1 MKKSIQK
8 NINILNS
15 IRDRNRN
22 RVPTSTLQ
30 KINNIISLYE
40 DRKITQLTTAEN
52 LIKGI
57 ATNNEKQRAKGLKE
71 YEKRIAKS
79 EAQEPITERMRATA
93 EKAREGKVIKKVRVR
108 LTGKTKA
115 SVASRLSRA
124 VASRGF
130 GNQKSYSI
138 KYMLFTTNEGAVDGI
153 PTKKVK
159 PAFKVDGMPYFPLFA
174 GKEFK
179 HANIKATPFIETLVN
194 RKITQQ
200 RDKPLFKKVMMFLKR
215 DVDVTNALIE
225 LLNYTDAIIMYDV
238 DEAETTEN
246 FDVEDEGLRDTTNIS
261 IYNFYHQT
269 LIDTEKETVKEAI
282 QNNNHKENECWIN
295 HLLETYEGTEL
306 TREKRGS
313 LAKTLSRK
321 KILEL
326 LNATEE
332 DIHKYGI
339 SINAMRK
346 VFQFFNIPVK
356 LYNYQCQLIFQ
367 YIPDGY
373 KHNKQ
378 RIFTALL
385 KNNHI
390 YPINGNQDRLF
401 QLEGGKRS
409 LDIKASKNFYITDKT
424 EPPKY
429 KMFSHIDELL
439 KLTDKDEYYLVH
451 KDNNLTE
458 VLYQFKKVGYEPYIR
473 YRAGQIS
480 ELKIKFTYKS
490 ADTNKI
496 IRRRTQ
502 PYNIPTQTL
511 EKDKTITYTV
521 STQDLSKDT
530 LERDISTNMEDK
542 YNRIVEAMFNFNK
555 KLFSSSHMSQ
565 YDDVDI
571 EILDECRTV
580 VPLGYLEKN
589 VEFKNL
595 VEIDRTKAFTW
606 AFNQI
611 TSIPIFNAFDS
622 WKAWDGTL
630 DINKLSSLTLYKVE
644 VSKGNMFFNKKFN
657 IIYGK
662 FLRKMDL
669 TNIKIIYY
677 KIPSYIHKVNYK
689 SIVDE
694 LWETQ
699 LGDDEDDDKQITK
712 KIANINF
719 GMLEKSN
726 NTAQRSDIFNSLRE
740 ACHYQKEH
748 GGRIYALHEETC
760 IRKMVD
766 LDEETDEEEEEEEN
780 KTTFGETYYILNT
793 TDRQTLVN
801 GYRYI
806 KEMLLQYH
814 NYAMYEAYNK
824 LIAKG
829 IKVYGV
835 KSDAFSIHQDHLS
848 KVKPNPNHFIKSYR
862 EGILNFED
870 AIGNWRVS
878 TSRIN
883 YPTEKYKFK
892 YNKLIQIP
900 LQENEALDVVDEWDT
915 EAVCKQII
923 PNSPCMI
930 RAKFAGSG
938 KSYIGQYLNKMG
950 YNVLFVVP
958 HNRLSQEIEGKATTL
973 NMFFS
978 IPVHKGDDLPCF
990 DHSDFNVIF
999 FDEIFMSNIYIY
1011 NKIREF
1017 VKNNPDKIII
1027 GAGDTKQLQPINDLT
1042 NTQPHDIYA
1051 DMCIDKIFKY
1061 SIYLKISKRVSD
1073 DEQRKKLEDAYTDM
1087 WIKEMPVDKWV
1098 EKHARYTSE
1107 INPHHM
1113 NIAYTN
1119 IRCKSVSDEVR
1130 RKLGKKGLY
1139 EVGEEIICRL
1149 YLKTD
1154 DGAKFNAN
1162 IRYKILCIKSS
1173 GIIIENI
1180 KDKKKYTLTEELLNK
1195 HFRYGYCATA
1205 HSCQG
1210 ASINN
1215 SIIIHEWDRSYL
1227 VSREW
1232 IWTAY
1237 TRARDFNKVAFFKNE
1252 KAEEKM
1258 EKQLLINY
1266 LKNKI
1271 EGYKRQDLKSG
1282 RELNEDN
1289 YIDVGW
1295 CMDRL
1300 KGTCQKC
1307 GGDFHIEIKKGTLT
1321 SNFTAQ
1327 RQDNLFAHTK
1337 DNAVAF
1343 CCYCNCSSK

>member
-1 MKKSIQK
+1 MTKKSIQK

-57 ATNNEKQRAKGLKE
+57 ATNNEKQKAKGLKQ
-71 YEKRIAKS
+71 YDKAVEKY
-79 EAQEPITERMRATA
+79 EAQQPITERMAKTA
-93 EKAREGKVIKKVRVR
+93 EKAREAKTIKKVRVR

-124 VASRGF
+124 VANRGF

-215 DVDVTNALIE
+215 DVDVKNALIE

-326 LNATEE
+326 LNTTEE
-332 DIHKYGI
+332 DMREYGI
-339 SINAMRK
+339 SINNMKK
-346 VFQFFNIPVK
+346 VFEFFNLPVK

-373 KHNKQ
+373 KHNKK

-401 QLEGGKRS
+401 QLEGGKKS

-490 ADTNKI
+490 ADTKKI

-502 PYNIPTQTL
+502 PYNIATQTL

-530 LERDISTNMEDK
+530 IERDISTNMEDK

-580 VPLGYLEKN
+580 VPLGNLDKN
-589 VEFKNL
+589 IDINEL

-622 WKAWDGTL
+622 WKVWDGTL

-644 VSKGNMFFNKKFN
+644 VLKGNMFFNKKFN

-669 TNIKIIYY
+669 SNIKIIYY

-699 LGDDEDDDKQITK
+699 LGDDEDDDKQIKK

-748 GGRIYALHEETC
+748 GGRIYALHEDIHE
-760 IRKMVD
+760 R
-766 LDEETDEEEEEEEN
+766 DEETEEERRH
-780 KTTFGETYYILNT
+780 KGDTYYILNT

-806 KEMLLQYH
+806 KELLLQYH
-814 NYAMYEAYNK
+814 NYAMYEAYTK
-824 LIAKG
+824 LEEKG
-829 IKVYGV
+829 VKVYSV
-835 KSDAFSIHQDHLS
+835 KSDAFTIHQDDLS
-848 KVKPNPNHFIKSYR
+848 KVRPNPNHFIKSYR
-862 EGILNFED
+862 EGILNFES

-900 LQENEALDVVDEWDT
+900 LQENEALDVIDEWDT

-958 HNRLSQEIEGKATTL
+958 HNRLSQEIEGEATTL

-978 IPVHKGDDLPCF
+978 IPVNKGDDLPCF
-990 DHSDFNVIF
+990 DHSDFDVIF

-1017 VKNNPDKIII
+1017 VKNNPEKIII

-1042 NTQPHDIYA
+1042 NTQPHYIYA

-1073 DEQRKKLEDAYTDM
+1073 DEQRKKLEDAYNDM
-1087 WIKEMPVDKWV
+1087 WINEMPVDKWV
-1098 EKHARYTSE
+1098 EKRARYTSE

-1139 EVGEEIICRL
+1139 EVGEEMICRL

-1337 DNAVAF
+1337 DNAIAF

>member
-22 RVPTSTLQ
+22 RVPTSILQ
-30 KINNIISLYE
+30 KINQIISLYE
-40 DRKITQLTTAEN
+40 ERRITQLTTAEN

-71 YEKRIAKS
+71 YEKRIEKY
-79 EAQEPITERMRATA
+79 EDKEPIAERMRATA
-93 EKAREGKVIKKVRVR
+93 GKAREAKKVKHVRVR
-108 LTGKTKA
+108 LRQKTKA
-115 SVASRLSRA
+115 SLASRLVRIA
-124 VASRGF
+124 RERGI
-130 GNQKSYSI
+130 GNKRKSYSVE
-138 KYMLFTTNEGAVDGI
+138 YMLYSTEVIGEIKRG
-153 PTKKVK
+153 KKINGLAYYPMFSK
-159 PAFKVDGMPYFPLFA
+159 GQSRIANLKVDA
-174 GKEFK
+174 
-179 HANIKATPFIETLVN
+179 FIETLVK
-194 RKITQQ
+194 RTITKQFE
-200 RDKPLFKKVMMFLKR
+200 KPLFRKVMMFLKTDLQLR
-215 DVDVTNALIE
+215 DMMPDMID
-225 LLNYTDAIIMYDV
+225 YIDAIQILKVIEVDDDGKDYDI
-238 DEAETTEN
+238 
-246 FDVEDEGLRDTTNIS
+246 EDEGLKDTANIS

-269 LIDTEKETVKEAI
+269 LIDPEKETVKEAI
-282 QNNNHKENECWIN
+282 QNNNYRDNECWIN

-326 LNATEE
+326 LHTTEE
-332 DIHKYGI
+332 DMHEYGI
-339 SINAMRK
+339 SINNMKK

-356 LYNYQCQLIFQ
+356 LYDCQCQLIFQ
-367 YIPDGY
+367 YFPPHHDKGHR
-373 KHNKQ
+373 K
-378 RIFTALL
+378 RIFTALI

-390 YPINGNQDRLF
+390 YPINANQDRLC
-401 QLEGGKRS
+401 QLNGERAI
-409 LDIKASKNFYITDKT
+409 DFTASKIFYITDKT

-439 KLTDKDEYYLVH
+439 KLTDQDEYYLIH
-451 KDNNLTE
+451 KENNLTK

-473 YRAGQIS
+473 YRAGRIS
-480 ELKIKFTYKS
+480 ELRIKFTYKS
-490 ADTNKI
+490 ADTRKI
-496 IRRRTQ
+496 IRRKAQ
-502 PYNIPTQTL
+502 PYNIPTKTL
-511 EKDKTITYTV
+511 EKDKTITYII

-530 LERDISTNMEDK
+530 LERDIDADTEEK
-542 YNRIVEAMFNFNK
+542 YNRIAEAMFIFNK

-580 VPLGYLEKN
+580 VPLGYLDKN
-589 VEFKNL
+589 VDVKNL
-595 VEIDRTKAFTW
+595 VEIDRSKAFTW

-611 TSIPIFNAFDS
+611 SKIPIFNAFDS

-669 TNIKIIYY
+669 SNIKIIYY

-699 LGDDEDDDKQITK
+699 LGDNDDDDKQIKK

-726 NTAQRSDIFNSLRE
+726 NTAQRSVIFNSLKE
-740 ACHYQKEH
+740 ACHYQRKH
-748 GGRIYALHEETC
+748 GGRIYALEEETC

-766 LDEETDEEEEEEEN
+766 LDEETDEEEEEED
-780 KTTFGETYYILNT
+780 KTTFGETYYVLNT
-793 TDRQTLVN
+793 TDRKTLVN
-801 GYRYI
+801 GFRYI
-806 KEMLLQYH
+806 KELLLQYH
-814 NYAMYEAYNK
+814 NYAMYEAYTK
-824 LIAKG
+824 LEEKG
-829 IKVYGV
+829 VKVYSV
-835 KSDAFSIHQDHLS
+835 KSDAFTIHQDNLS
-848 KVKPNPNHFIKSYR
+848 KVRPNPNHFIKSYR

-915 EAVCKQII
+915 ETICKQII

-990 DHSDFNVIF
+990 DHSAFNVIF

-1042 NTQPHDIYA
+1042 NTQPHDQYA
-1051 DMCIDKIFKY
+1051 DQCIDKIFKY
-1061 SIYLKISKRVSD
+1061 SMYLKISKRVSD
-1073 DEQRKKLEDAYTDM
+1073 DEQRKKLEDAYNDM
-1087 WIKEMPVDKWV
+1087 WVKEMPVDKWV

-1107 INPHHM
+1107 INPHYM

-1139 EVGEEIICRL
+1139 EVGEEMICRL

-1154 DGAKFNAN
+1154 EGAKFNAN
-1162 IRYKILCIKSS
+1162 IRYKILCINSK
-1173 GIIIENI
+1173 GITIENI

-1195 HFRYGYCATA
+1195 HFRYGYCATC

-1210 ASINN
+1210 ASIDNN
-1215 SIIIHEWDRSYL
+1215 IVIHEWDKSYL

-1258 EKQLLINY
+1258 EQQLLINY

-1271 EGYKRQDLKSG
+1271 DGYKKQDLKAG
-1282 RELNEDN
+1282 RELNEN
-1289 YIDVGW
+1289 NFVDVNF
-1295 CMDRL
+1295 CMERL

-1307 GGDFHIEIKKGTLT
+1307 GGDFHIEIKKGALS
-1321 SNFTAQ
+1321 SNFTCQ
-1327 RQDNLFAHTK
+1327 RVDNNFSHTK
-1337 DNAVAF
+1337 DNCVAY
-1343 CCYCNCSSK
+1343 CNYCNCSSK

>member
-1 MKKSIQK
+1 MTKKSIQK

-22 RVPTSTLQ
+22 RAPTSTLQ

-57 ATNNEKQRAKGLKE
+57 ATNNEKQKAKGMKQ
-71 YEKRIAKS
+71 YEKAVEKYES
-79 EAQEPITERMRATA
+79 ATPITERMAKTA
-93 EKAREGKVIKKVRVR
+93 EKAREGKTIKKVKVR

-115 SVASRLSRA
+115 SLASRLVRIA
-124 VASRGF
+124 RERGI
-130 GNQKSYSI
+130 GNKRKSYSVE
-138 KYMLFTTNEGAVDGI
+138 YMLYSTEVIGEIKRG
-153 PTKKVK
+153 KKINGLIYYPMFSK
-159 PAFKVDGMPYFPLFA
+159 GQSRIANLKVDA
-174 GKEFK
+174 
-179 HANIKATPFIETLVN
+179 FIETLVK
-194 RKITQQ
+194 RTITKQFE
-200 RDKPLFKKVMMFLKR
+200 KPLFRKVMMFLKTDLQLR
-215 DVDVTNALIE
+215 DMMPDMIDYIDVIQILKVIEVD
-225 LLNYTDAIIMYDV
+225 DDGKDYDI
-238 DEAETTEN
+238 
-246 FDVEDEGLRDTTNIS
+246 EDEGLKDTTNIS

-269 LIDTEKETVKEAI
+269 LIDTERETVKEAI

-306 TREKRGS
+306 AREKRGS

-326 LNATEE
+326 LKTTEE
-332 DIHKYGI
+332 DIHEYGI
-339 SINAMRK
+339 SINNMKK
-346 VFQFFNIPVK
+346 VFQFFNLPVK

-367 YIPDGY
+367 YFPSNYTKGHS
-373 KHNKQ
+373 K
-378 RIFTALL
+378 RIFTALI

-390 YPINGNQDRLF
+390 YPINANQDRLS
-401 QLEGGKRS
+401 QVDGKEKS
-409 LDIKASKNFYITDKT
+409 LDIKVSKNFYITDKT
-424 EPPKY
+424 APPKY

-439 KLTDKDEYYLVH
+439 KLTDQDEYYLIH
-451 KDNNLTE
+451 KDNNLME

-473 YRAGQIS
+473 YRAGKIS
-480 ELKIKFTYKS
+480 DLKIKFTYKS
-490 ADTNKI
+490 ADTRKI
-496 IRRRTQ
+496 IRRKAQ
-502 PYNIPTQTL
+502 PYNIPTKTL
-511 EKDKTITYTV
+511 EKDRTV
-521 STQDLSKDT
+521 NYIISTQDLSKDT
-530 LERDISTNMEDK
+530 LERDIDADTEEK
-542 YNRIVEAMFNFNK
+542 YNRIAEAMFVFNK

-580 VPLGYLEKN
+580 VPLGYLDKN
-589 VEFKNL
+589 VDVENL
-595 VEIDRTKAFTW
+595 VEIDRSKAFTW

-611 TSIPIFNAFDS
+611 SKIPIFNAFDS

-644 VSKGNMFFNKKFN
+644 VLKGNMFFNKKFN

-669 TNIKIIYY
+669 SNIKIIYY

-694 LWETQ
+694 LWETK
-699 LGDDEDDDKQITK
+699 LGDDEEDDKQIKK

-726 NTAQRSDIFNSLRE
+726 NTSQRSDIFNSLKE
-740 ACHYQKEH
+740 ACYYQRKQ
-748 GGRIYALHEETC
+748 GGRIYALEEDIHE
-760 IRKMVD
+760 R
-766 LDEETDEEEEEEEN
+766 DEEEERRH
-780 KTTFGETYYILNT
+780 KGDTYFVLNT
-793 TDRQTLVN
+793 TVRQKLVN
-801 GYRYI
+801 GFRYI
-806 KEMLLQYH
+806 KELLLQYH
-814 NYAMYEAYNK
+814 NYAMYEAYTK
-824 LIAKG
+824 LEAKG
-829 IKVYGV
+829 VKVYSV
-835 KSDAFSIHQDHLS
+835 KSDAFTIHQEDLS
-848 KVKPNPNHFIKSYR
+848 KVRPNPNHFIKSYR
-862 EGILNFED
+862 EGILNFEK

-900 LQENEALDVVDEWDT
+900 LQENEALDVIDEWDT

-950 YNVLFVVP
+950 YNVLFAVP

-978 IPVHKGDDLPCF
+978 IPVNKGDDLPCF
-990 DHSDFNVIF
+990 DHSDYNVIF

-1011 NKIREF
+1011 NKISEF

-1027 GAGDTKQLQPINDLT
+1027 GAGDTKQLPPINDLT
-1042 NTQPHDIYA
+1042 NTQPHDQYA
-1051 DMCIDKIFKY
+1051 DQCIDKIFKY
-1061 SIYLKISKRVSD
+1061 SMYLKICKRVGEED
-1073 DEQRKKLEDAYTDM
+1073 RIKLDEMYNDFWERN
-1087 WIKEMPVDKWV
+1087 MPLKDFI
-1098 EKHARYTSE
+1098 EKYFRYTSK
-1107 INPHHM
+1107 INPEHM

-1130 RKLGKKGLY
+1130 KKLGKKGLY
-1139 EVGEEIICRL
+1139 EVGEEMICRL

-1154 DGAKFNAN
+1154 EGAKFNAN
-1162 IRYKILCIKSS
+1162 IRYKILCINSS

-1195 HFRYGYCATA
+1195 HFRYGYCATC

-1215 SIIIHEWDRSYL
+1215 NITIHEWDRSYL

-1232 IWTAY
+1232 VWTSL

-1258 EKQLLINY
+1258 EQQLLINY

-1271 EGYKRQDLKSG
+1271 DGYKKQDLKAG
-1282 RELNEDN
+1282 RELNEN
-1289 YIDVGW
+1289 NFVDVNF
-1295 CMDRL
+1295 CMERL

-1307 GGDFHIEIKKGTLT
+1307 GGDFHIEIKKGTLS
-1321 SNFTAQ
+1321 SNFTCQ
-1327 RQDNLFAHTK
+1327 RVDNNFSHTK
-1337 DNAVAF
+1337 DNCVAY
-1343 CCYCNCSSK
+1343 CNYCNCSSK

>member
-1 MKKSIQK
+1 MYEKNIQK

-57 ATNNEKQRAKGLKE
+57 ATNNEKQKAKGMKQ
-71 YEKRIAKS
+71 YEKAVEKY

-93 EKAREGKVIKKVRVR
+93 EKAREGKTIKKVKVR

-115 SVASRLSRA
+115 SLASRLVRIA
-124 VASRGF
+124 RERGI
-130 GNQKSYSI
+130 GNKRKSYSVE
-138 KYMLFTTNEGAVDGI
+138 YMLYSTEVIGEIKRG
-153 PTKKVK
+153 KKINGLAYYPMFSK
-159 PAFKVDGMPYFPLFA
+159 GQSRIANLKVDA
-174 GKEFK
+174 
-179 HANIKATPFIETLVN
+179 FIETLVK
-194 RKITQQ
+194 RTITKQFE
-200 RDKPLFKKVMMFLKR
+200 KPLFRKVMMFLKTDLQLR
-215 DVDVTNALIE
+215 DMMPDMLDYI
-225 LLNYTDAIIMYDV
+225 DAIQILKVIEVDDDGKDYDI
-238 DEAETTEN
+238 
-246 FDVEDEGLRDTTNIS
+246 EDEGLKDTTNIS

-269 LIDTEKETVKEAI
+269 VIDTEKETLKEAI
-282 QNNNHKENECWIN
+282 QNNNYRDNECWIN

-326 LNATEE
+326 LNTTEE
-332 DIHKYGI
+332 DIHEYGI
-339 SINAMRK
+339 SINNMKK
-346 VFQFFNIPVK
+346 VFQFFNLPVK

-367 YIPDGY
+367 YFPSDYGRGHR
-373 KHNKQ
+373 K
-378 RIFTALL
+378 RIFTALI

-390 YPINGNQDRLF
+390 YPINANQDRLS
-401 QLEGGKRS
+401 QVDGKEKC
-409 LDIKASKNFYITDKT
+409 LDIKVSKKIYITDKT
-424 EPPKY
+424 APPKY

-439 KLTDKDEYYLVH
+439 KLTDQDEYYLIH
-451 KDNNLTE
+451 KDNNLME

-473 YRAGQIS
+473 YRAGKIS
-480 ELKIKFTYKS
+480 DLKIKFTYKS
-490 ADTNKI
+490 ADTKKI
-496 IRRRTQ
+496 IRRKTQ
-502 PYNIPTQTL
+502 PYNIPTKTL
-511 EKDKTITYTV
+511 EKDKTVNYII

-530 LERDISTNMEDK
+530 LERDIDADTEEK
-542 YNRIVEAMFNFNK
+542 YNRIAEAMFIFNK

-580 VPLGYLEKN
+580 VPLGYLDKN
-589 VEFKNL
+589 IDVNEL

-644 VSKGNMFFNKKFN
+644 VSKADMFFNKQFN

-699 LGDDEDDDKQITK
+699 LGDDEDDDKQIKK

-726 NTAQRSDIFNSLRE
+726 NTSQRSDIFNSLKE
-740 ACHYQKEH
+740 ACYYQRKH
-748 GGRIYALHEETC
+748 GGRIYALVEE
-760 IRKMVD
+760 IKER
-766 LDEETDEEEEEEEN
+766 DEEEDEERIH
-780 KTTFGETYYILNT
+780 KGDTYFVLNT
-793 TDRQTLVN
+793 TVRQKLVN
-801 GYRYI
+801 GFRYI
-806 KEMLLQYH
+806 KELLLQYH
-814 NYAMYEAYNK
+814 NYAMYEAYTK
-824 LIAKG
+824 LEAKG
-829 IKVYGV
+829 VKVYSV
-835 KSDAFSIHQDHLS
+835 KSDAFTIHQDDLN
-848 KVKPNPNHFIKSYR
+848 KVRPNPNHFIKSYR
-862 EGILNFED
+862 EGILNFEK

-915 EAVCKQII
+915 EVLCKQLIQS
-923 PNSPCMI
+923 SPCII
-930 RAKFAGSG
+930 RAKYPGSG
-938 KSYIGQYLNKMG
+938 KSFLGQHLNKMG

-958 HNRLSQEIEGKATTL
+958 HNRLSQEIEGEATTL

-1042 NTQPHDIYA
+1042 NTQPHDQYA
-1051 DMCIDKIFKY
+1051 DQCIDKIFKY
-1061 SIYLKISKRVSD
+1061 SMYLKISKRVSD
-1073 DEQRKKLEDAYTDM
+1073 DEQRKKLDDAYTDM

-1107 INPHHM
+1107 INPHYM

-1154 DGAKFNAN
+1154 RDAKFNAN
-1162 IRYKILCIKSS
+1162 IRYKILCINSS

-1195 HFRYGYCATA
+1195 HFRYGYCATC

-1215 SIIIHEWDRSYL
+1215 NIVIHEWDKSYL

-1258 EKQLLINY
+1258 EQQLLINY

-1271 EGYKRQDLKSG
+1271 EGYKKQDMKAG

-1295 CMDRL
+1295 CMERL
-1300 KGTCQKC
+1300 RGTCQKC

-1321 SNFTAQ
+1321 SNFTCQ
-1327 RQDNLFAHTK
+1327 RVDNNFSHAK

>member
-1 MKKSIQK
+1 MTKKSIQK

-57 ATNNEKQRAKGLKE
+57 ATNNEKQKAKGMKE
-71 YEKRIAKS
+71 YEKRIEQY

-93 EKAREGKVIKKVRVR
+93 EKAREGKTIKKVKVR

-115 SVASRLSRA
+115 SLASRLVRIA
-124 VASRGF
+124 RERGI
-130 GNQKSYSI
+130 GNKRKSYSVE
-138 KYMLFTTNEGAVDGI
+138 YMLYSTEVIGEIKRG
-153 PTKKVK
+153 KKINGLAYYPMFSK
-159 PAFKVDGMPYFPLFA
+159 GQSRIANLKVDA
-174 GKEFK
+174 
-179 HANIKATPFIETLVN
+179 FIETLVK
-194 RKITQQ
+194 RTITKQFE
-200 RDKPLFKKVMMFLKR
+200 KPLFRKVMMFLKTDLQLR
-215 DVDVTNALIE
+215 DMMPDMID
-225 LLNYTDAIIMYDV
+225 YIDAIQILKVIEVDDDGKDYDI
-238 DEAETTEN
+238 
-246 FDVEDEGLRDTTNIS
+246 EDEGLKDTTNIS

-269 LIDTEKETVKEAI
+269 VIDTEKETLKEAI
-282 QNNNHKENECWIN
+282 QNNNYKDNECWIN

-326 LNATEE
+326 LNTTEE
-332 DIHKYGI
+332 DIHEYGI
-339 SINAMRK
+339 SINNMKK
-346 VFQFFNIPVK
+346 VFQFFNLPVK

-367 YIPDGY
+367 YFPSDYGRGHR
-373 KHNKQ
+373 K
-378 RIFTALL
+378 RIFTALI

-390 YPINGNQDRLF
+390 YPINANQDRLS
-401 QLEGGKRS
+401 QVDGKEKS
-409 LDIKASKNFYITDKT
+409 LDIKVSKNFYITDKT
-424 EPPKY
+424 APPKY

-439 KLTDKDEYYLVH
+439 KLTDQDEYYLIH
-451 KDNNLTE
+451 KDNNLME

-473 YRAGQIS
+473 YRAGKIS
-480 ELKIKFTYKS
+480 DLKIKFTYKS
-490 ADTNKI
+490 ADTKRI
-496 IRRRTQ
+496 IRRKAQ
-502 PYNIPTQTL
+502 PYNIPTKTL
-511 EKDKTITYTV
+511 EKDRTV
-521 STQDLSKDT
+521 NYIISTQDLSKDT
-530 LERDISTNMEDK
+530 LERDIDADTEEK
-542 YNRIVEAMFNFNK
+542 YNRIAEAMFIFNK

-580 VPLGYLEKN
+580 VPLGYLDKN
-589 VEFKNL
+589 IDVNEL
-595 VEIDRTKAFTW
+595 VEIDRSKAFTW

-611 TSIPIFNAFDS
+611 TKIPIFNAFDS

-644 VSKGNMFFNKKFN
+644 VLKGNMFFNKKIN

-669 TNIKIIYY
+669 SNIKIIYY

-699 LGDDEDDDKQITK
+699 LGDDEEDDKQIKK

-726 NTAQRSDIFNSLRE
+726 NIAQRSDIFNSLRE

-748 GGRIYALHEETC
+748 GGRIYALHEDIHE
-760 IRKMVD
+760 R
-766 LDEETDEEEEEEEN
+766 EDEEERRH
-780 KTTFGETYYILNT
+780 KGDTYFVLNT
-793 TDRQTLVN
+793 TVRQKLVN

-806 KEMLLQYH
+806 KQLLLDYH
-814 NYAMYEAYNK
+814 NFAMYETYNK

-829 IKVYGV
+829 VKVYSV
-835 KSDAFSIHQDHLS
+835 KSDSFTIHQDDLS
-848 KVKPNPNHFIKSYR
+848 KVRPNPNHFIKSYR
-862 EGILNFED
+862 EGILNFES

-883 YPTEKYKFK
+883 FPTEKYKFK
-892 YNKLIQIP
+892 YNKLIPIP
-900 LQENEALDVVDEWDT
+900 IQENEALDVVDEWDT
-915 EAVCKQII
+915 EAICKQII
-923 PNSPCMI
+923 PCSPCMI
-930 RAKFAGSG
+930 RARFPGAG
-938 KSYIGQYLNKMG
+938 KSFIGQYFQKLG
-950 YNVLFVVP
+950 YKVLFVVP
-958 HNRLSQEIEGKATTL
+958 HNRLSQQIEGKATTL

-978 IPVHKGDDLPCF
+978 IPVNKGDDLPSF
-990 DHSDFNVIF
+990 DHSPFNVIF
-999 FDEIFMSNIYIY
+999 FDEIFMSNMYIY

-1017 VKNNPDKIII
+1017 VKKNPDKIII
-1027 GAGDTKQLQPINDLT
+1027 GAGDTKQLPSIQALT
-1042 NTQPHDIYA
+1042 NTQSHDEYA
-1051 DMCIDKIFKY
+1051 DSCVDKIFKY
-1061 SIYLKISKRVSD
+1061 NIYLKVCKRIGEKDRIMLDNLYIDFWENKLPISD
-1073 DEQRKKLEDAYTDM
+1073 
-1087 WIKEMPVDKWV
+1087 II
-1098 EKHARYTSE
+1098 EKYFRYTNK
-1107 INPHHM
+1107 INPEHM

-1130 RKLGKKGLY
+1130 KKLGKINTY
-1139 EVGEEIICRL
+1139 EINEEMICRL

-1162 IRYKILCIKSS
+1162 IRYKILCINSR
-1173 GIIIENI
+1173 GITIENI
-1180 KDKKKYTLTEELLNK
+1180 KDKKQYTLPEELLNK

-1215 SIIIHEWDRSYL
+1215 NITIHEWDKSYL

-1232 IWTAY
+1232 AWCSL
-1237 TRARDFNKVAFFKNE
+1237 TRARDFNKVAFFKND
-1252 KAEEKM
+1252 KANERM

-1271 EGYKRQDLKSG
+1271 DGYKRQDLKAS

-1289 YIDVGW
+1289 YIDVDW
-1295 CMDRL
+1295 CLDRL

-1307 GGDFHIEIKKGTLT
+1307 GVDFYIEPKNGLLS
-1321 SNFTAQ
+1321 SNFSAQ
-1327 RQDNLFAHTK
+1327 RQDNLHSHTK
-1337 DNAVAF
+1337 DNCIPF
-1343 CCYCNCSSK
+1343 CVYCNCSSK

>member
-22 RVPTSTLQ
+22 RVPTSILQ
-30 KINNIISLYE
+30 KINQIISLYE
-40 DRKITQLTTAEN
+40 ERRITQLTTAEN

-71 YEKRIAKS
+71 YEKRIEKY
-79 EAQEPITERMRATA
+79 EDKEPIAERMRATA
-93 EKAREGKVIKKVRVR
+93 GKAREAKKVKNVRVR
-108 LTGKTKA
+108 LRQKTKA
-115 SVASRLSRA
+115 SLASRLVRIA
-124 VASRGF
+124 RERGI
-130 GNQKSYSI
+130 GNKRKSYSVE
-138 KYMLFTTNEGAVDGI
+138 YMLYSTEVIGEIKRG
-153 PTKKVK
+153 KKINGLAYYPMFSK
-159 PAFKVDGMPYFPLFA
+159 GQSRIANLKVDA
-174 GKEFK
+174 
-179 HANIKATPFIETLVN
+179 FIETLVK
-194 RKITQQ
+194 RTITKQFE
-200 RDKPLFKKVMMFLKR
+200 KPLFRKVMMFLKTDLQLR
-215 DVDVTNALIE
+215 DMMPDMID
-225 LLNYTDAIIMYDV
+225 YIDAIQILKVIEVDDDGKDYDI
-238 DEAETTEN
+238 
-246 FDVEDEGLRDTTNIS
+246 EDEGLKDTTNIS

-269 LIDTEKETVKEAI
+269 VIDPEKETVKEAI

-326 LNATEE
+326 LHTTEE
-332 DIHKYGI
+332 DMHEYGI
-339 SINAMRK
+339 SINNMKK

-356 LYNYQCQLIFQ
+356 LYDAQCQLIFQ
-367 YIPDGY
+367 YFPPHHDKGHR
-373 KHNKQ
+373 K
-378 RIFTALL
+378 RIFTALI

-390 YPINGNQDRLF
+390 YPINANQDRLC
-401 QLEGGKRS
+401 QLNGERAI
-409 LDIKASKNFYITDKT
+409 DFTASKNFYITDKT

-439 KLTDKDEYYLVH
+439 KLTDQDEYYLVH
-451 KDNNLTE
+451 KDNNLME

-473 YRAGQIS
+473 YRAGRIS
-480 ELKIKFTYKS
+480 ELRIKFTYKS
-490 ADTNKI
+490 ADTKKI
-496 IRRRTQ
+496 IRRKAQ
-502 PYNIPTQTL
+502 PYNIQTQTL
-511 EKDKTITYTV
+511 EKDKTITYII

-530 LERDISTNMEDK
+530 LERDIATDTEEK
-542 YNRIVEAMFNFNK
+542 YNRIAEAMFIFNK

-589 VEFKNL
+589 VDFKNL

-611 TSIPIFNAFDS
+611 NKIPIFNAFDS
-622 WKAWDGTL
+622 WKVWDGTL

-669 TNIKIIYY
+669 SNIKIIYY

-699 LGDDEDDDKQITK
+699 LGDDEDDDKQIKK

-726 NTAQRSDIFNSLRE
+726 NTAQRSVIFNSLKE
-740 ACHYQKEH
+740 ACHYQRKH
-748 GGRIYALHEETC
+748 GGRIYALEEETC

-766 LDEETDEEEEEEEN
+766 LNEETDDEEEEED
-780 KTTFGETYYILNT
+780 KTTFGETYYVLNT
-793 TDRQTLVN
+793 TDRKTLVN

-806 KEMLLQYH
+806 KQLLLDYH
-814 NYAMYEAYNK
+814 NFAMYEAYNK

-829 IKVYGV
+829 VKIYSV
-835 KSDAFSIHQDHLS
+835 KSDSFTIHQDDLS
-848 KVKPNPNHFIKSYR
+848 KVRPNPNHFIKSYR
-862 EGILNFED
+862 EGILNFETG
-870 AIGNWRVS
+870 IGNWRVS

-883 YPTEKYKFK
+883 FPTEKYKFR

-900 LQENEALDVVDEWDT
+900 IQENEALDVVDEWDT
-915 EAVCKQII
+915 EAICKQII
-923 PNSPCMI
+923 PCSPCMI
-930 RAKFAGSG
+930 RARFPGAG
-938 KSYIGQYLNKMG
+938 KSFIGQHFQKLG
-950 YNVLFVVP
+950 YKVLFVVP

-978 IPVHKGDDLPCF
+978 IPVNKGDDLPSF
-990 DHSDFNVIF
+990 DHSPFNVIF
-999 FDEIFMSNIYIY
+999 FDEIFMSNMYIY

-1027 GAGDTKQLQPINDLT
+1027 GAGDTKQLPSIQALT
-1042 NTQPHDIYA
+1042 NTQSHDEYA
-1051 DMCIDKIFKY
+1051 DSCVDKIFKY
-1061 SIYLKISKRVSD
+1061 NIYLKVCKRIGEKDRIMLDNLYIDFWENKLPISD
-1073 DEQRKKLEDAYTDM
+1073 
-1087 WIKEMPVDKWV
+1087 II
-1098 EKHARYTSE
+1098 EKYFRYTNK
-1107 INPHHM
+1107 INPEHM

-1119 IRCKSVSDEVR
+1119 IRCKTVSDEVR
-1130 RKLGKKGLY
+1130 KKLGKKGLY
-1139 EVGEEIICRL
+1139 EIGEEIICRL
-1149 YLKTD
+1149 YLRHD
-1154 DGAKFNAN
+1154 DAKFNAN
-1162 IRYKILCIKSS
+1162 IRYKILCISSS

-1180 KDKKKYTLTEELLNK
+1180 KDKKKYTLPEELLNK

-1215 SIIIHEWDRSYL
+1215 NITIHEWDKSYL

-1232 IWTAY
+1232 AWCSL
-1237 TRARDFNKVAFFKNE
+1237 TRARDFNKVAFFKND
-1252 KAEEKM
+1252 KANERM

-1271 EGYKRQDLKSG
+1271 EGYKKQDLKAS

-1289 YIDVGW
+1289 YIDVDW
-1295 CMDRL
+1295 CLDRL

-1307 GGDFHIEIKKGTLT
+1307 GVDFYIEPKNGLLS

-1327 RQDNLFAHTK
+1327 RQDNLHGHTK
-1337 DNAVAF
+1337 DNCIPF
-1343 CCYCNCSSK
+1343 CIYCNCSSK

>member
-1 MKKSIQK
+1 MTTKKSIQK

-15 IRDRNRN
+15 IRDRNKN

-57 ATNNEKQRAKGLKE
+57 ATNNEKQKAKGLKQYDKAVE
-71 YEKRIAKS
+71 KYEDK
-79 EAQEPITERMRATA
+79 EPIAERMRATA
-93 EKAREGKVIKKVRVR
+93 GKAREAKKVKNVRVR
-108 LTGKTKA
+108 LRQKTKA
-115 SVASRLSRA
+115 SLASRLVRIA
-124 VASRGF
+124 RERGI
-130 GNQKSYSI
+130 GNKRKSYSVE
-138 KYMLFTTNEGAVDGI
+138 YMLYSTEVIGEIKRG
-153 PTKKVK
+153 KKINGLAYYPMFSK
-159 PAFKVDGMPYFPLFA
+159 GQSRIANLKVDA
-174 GKEFK
+174 
-179 HANIKATPFIETLVN
+179 FIETLVK
-194 RKITQQ
+194 RTITKQFE
-200 RDKPLFKKVMMFLKR
+200 KPLFRKVVMFLKTDLQLR
-215 DVDVTNALIE
+215 DMMPDMID
-225 LLNYTDAIIMYDV
+225 YIDAIQILKVIEVDDDGKDYDI
-238 DEAETTEN
+238 
-246 FDVEDEGLRDTTNIS
+246 EDEGLKDTANIS

-269 LIDTEKETVKEAI
+269 LIDPEKETVKEAI
-282 QNNNHKENECWIN
+282 QNNNYRDNECWIN

-326 LNATEE
+326 LNTTEE
-332 DIHKYGI
+332 DIHEYGI
-339 SINAMRK
+339 SINNMKK
-346 VFQFFNIPVK
+346 VFQFFSIPVK
-356 LYNYQCQLIFQ
+356 LYNYQSQLIFQ
-367 YIPDGY
+367 FIPSNYGNGHR
-373 KHNKQ
+373 K
-378 RIFTALL
+378 RIFTALI

-390 YPINGNQDRLF
+390 YPINANQERLC
-401 QLEGGKRS
+401 QLSGQPSFEFT
-409 LDIKASKNFYITDKT
+409 ASKNFYITDKT

-439 KLTDKDEYYLVH
+439 KLNDQDEYYLIH
-451 KDNNLTE
+451 KDNNMTE

-473 YRAGQIS
+473 YRAGRIS
-480 ELKIKFTYKS
+480 ELRIKFTYKS
-490 ADTNKI
+490 ADTRKI
-496 IRRRTQ
+496 IRRKAQ
-502 PYNIPTQTL
+502 PYNIATQTL
-511 EKDKTITYTV
+511 EEDKTITYMI

-530 LERDISTNMEDK
+530 LERDIDADTEEK
-542 YNRIVEAMFNFNK
+542 YNRIAEAMFIFNK

-580 VPLGYLEKN
+580 VPLGYLDKN
-589 VEFKNL
+589 VDVKNL
-595 VEIDRTKAFTW
+595 VEIDRSKAFTW

-611 TSIPIFNAFDS
+611 RKIPIFNAFDS

-669 TNIKIIYY
+669 SNIKIIYY

-689 SIVDE
+689 SIVDK

-699 LGDDEDDDKQITK
+699 LGDNDDDDKQIKK

-726 NTAQRSDIFNSLRE
+726 NTAQRSIIFNSLKE
-740 ACHYQKEH
+740 ACHYQRKH
-748 GGRIYALHEETC
+748 GGRIYALEEETC

-766 LDEETDEEEEEEEN
+766 LDKETDEEEEEED
-780 KTTFGETYYILNT
+780 KTTFGETYYVLNT
-793 TDRQTLVN
+793 TDRKTLVN
-801 GYRYI
+801 GFRYI
-806 KEMLLQYH
+806 KELLLQYH
-814 NYAMYEAYNK
+814 NYAMYEAYTK
-824 LIAKG
+824 LEAKG
-829 IKVYGV
+829 VKVYSV
-835 KSDAFSIHQDHLS
+835 KSDAFTIHRDDLN
-848 KVKPNPNHFIKSYR
+848 KVRPNPNHFIKSYR
-862 EGILNFED
+862 EGILNFES

-900 LQENEALDVVDEWDT
+900 LQENEALDVIDEWDT

-958 HNRLSQEIEGKATTL
+958 HNRLSQEIDGKATTL

-990 DHSDFNVIF
+990 DHSAFNVIF

-1042 NTQPHDIYA
+1042 NTQPHDQYA
-1051 DMCIDKIFKY
+1051 DQCIDKIFKY
-1061 SIYLKISKRVSD
+1061 SMYLKISKRVSD
-1073 DEQRKKLEDAYTDM
+1073 DEQRKKLEDAYNDM
-1087 WIKEMPVDKWV
+1087 WVKEMPVDKWV

-1130 RKLGKKGLY
+1130 IKLGKKGLY
-1139 EVGEEIICRL
+1139 EVGEEMICRL

-1154 DGAKFNAN
+1154 EGAKFNAN
-1162 IRYKILCIKSS
+1162 IRYKILCINSR
-1173 GIIIENI
+1173 GITIENI

-1195 HFRYGYCATA
+1195 HFRYGYCATC

-1215 SIIIHEWDRSYL
+1215 NMVIHEWDRSYL

-1258 EKQLLINY
+1258 EQQLLINY

-1271 EGYKRQDLKSG
+1271 DGYKKQDLKAG
-1282 RELNEDN
+1282 RELNEN
-1289 YIDVGW
+1289 NFVDVNF
-1295 CMDRL
+1295 CMERL

-1307 GGDFHIEIKKGTLT
+1307 GGDFHIEIKKGALS
-1321 SNFTAQ
+1321 SNFTCQ
-1327 RQDNLFAHTK
+1327 RVDNNFSHTK
-1337 DNAVAF
+1337 DNCVAY
-1343 CCYCNCSSK
+1343 CNSCNCSSK

>member
-1 MKKSIQK
+1 MTKKSIQK

-57 ATNNEKQRAKGLKE
+57 ATNNEKQKAKGMKQ
-71 YEKRIAKS
+71 YEKAVEKYES
-79 EAQEPITERMRATA
+79 ATPAGERMAKTA
-93 EKAREGKVIKKVRVR
+93 EKAREAKTIKKVRVR

-124 VASRGF
+124 VATRGF

-138 KYMLFTTNEGAVDGI
+138 RYMLFTTNEGAVDGI

-174 GKEFK
+174 GKDFK
-179 HANIKATPFIETLVN
+179 QANIKATPFIETLVN

-215 DVDVTNALIE
+215 DVDVKNALIE

-246 FDVEDEGLRDTTNIS
+246 YDVEDEGLRDTTNIS

-306 TREKRGS
+306 AREKRGS

-326 LNATEE
+326 LHTTEE
-332 DIHKYGI
+332 DMHEYGI
-339 SINAMRK
+339 SINNMKK

-356 LYNYQCQLIFQ
+356 LYDCQCQLIFQ
-367 YIPDGY
+367 YFPPNHDKGHR
-373 KHNKQ
+373 K
-378 RIFTALL
+378 RIFTALI

-401 QLEGGKRS
+401 QLDGEKKRI
-409 LDIKASKNFYITDKT
+409 DIKASKNFYITDRT

-490 ADTNKI
+490 ADTKRI
-496 IRRRTQ
+496 IRRKTQ

-530 LERDISTNMEDK
+530 IERDISTNMEDK

-580 VPLGYLEKN
+580 VPLGYLDKN
-589 VEFKNL
+589 IDVNEL
-595 VEIDRTKAFTW
+595 VEIDRSKAFTW

-611 TSIPIFNAFDS
+611 SKIPIFNAFDS

-644 VSKGNMFFNKKFN
+644 VSKGNMFFNKKIN
-657 IIYGK
+657 IIYGF

-699 LGDDEDDDKQITK
+699 LGDDEEDDKQIKK

-726 NTAQRSDIFNSLRE
+726 NIAQRSDIFNSLRE

-748 GGRIYALHEETC
+748 GGRIYALHEDIHE
-760 IRKMVD
+760 R
-766 LDEETDEEEEEEEN
+766 DEETEEERRH
-780 KTTFGETYYILNT
+780 KGDTYYILNT

-814 NYAMYEAYNK
+814 NYAMYEAYTK
-824 LIAKG
+824 LEEKG
-829 IKVYGV
+829 VKVYSV
-835 KSDAFSIHQDHLS
+835 KSDAFTIHQDDLN
-848 KVKPNPNHFIKSYR
+848 KVRPNPNHFIKSYR

-878 TSRIN
+878 TSHIN

-978 IPVHKGDDLPCF
+978 IPVNKGDDLPCF

-1027 GAGDTKQLQPINDLT
+1027 GAGDTKQLPPINDLT
-1042 NTQPHDIYA
+1042 NTQPHDQYA
-1051 DMCIDKIFKY
+1051 DQCIDKIFKY
-1061 SIYLKISKRVSD
+1061 SMYLKICKRVGEED
-1073 DEQRKKLEDAYTDM
+1073 RIKLDEMYNDFWERN
-1087 WIKEMPVDKWV
+1087 MPLKDFI
-1098 EKHARYTSE
+1098 EKYFRYTSK
-1107 INPHHM
+1107 INPEHM

-1139 EVGEEIICRL
+1139 EVGEEMICRL

-1154 DGAKFNAN
+1154 EGAKFNAN
-1162 IRYKILCIKSS
+1162 IRYKILCINSW
-1173 GIIIENI
+1173 GITIENI

-1195 HFRYGYCATA
+1195 HFRYGYCATC

-1215 SIIIHEWDRSYL
+1215 NITIHEWDRSYL

-1232 IWTAY
+1232 VWTSL

-1258 EKQLLINY
+1258 EQQLLINY

-1271 EGYKRQDLKSG
+1271 DGYKKQDLKAG
-1282 RELNEDN
+1282 RELNEN
-1289 YIDVGW
+1289 NFVDVNF
-1295 CMDRL
+1295 CMERL
-1300 KGTCQKC
+1300 KGTCQTC
-1307 GGDFHIEIKKGTLT
+1307 GGDFHIEIKKGALS
-1321 SNFTAQ
+1321 SNFTCQ
-1327 RQDNLFAHTK
+1327 RVDNNFSHTK
-1337 DNAVAF
+1337 DNCVAY
-1343 CCYCNCSSK
+1343 CNYCNCSSK

>member
-1 MKKSIQK
+1 MTTKKNIQK

-15 IRDRNRN
+15 IRDRNKN

-57 ATNNEKQRAKGLKE
+57 ATNNEKQKAKGLKQYDKAVE
-71 YEKRIAKS
+71 KYEDK
-79 EAQEPITERMRATA
+79 EPIAERMRATA
-93 EKAREGKVIKKVRVR
+93 GKAREAKKVKNVRVR
-108 LTGKTKA
+108 LRQKTKA
-115 SVASRLSRA
+115 SLASRLVRIA
-124 VASRGF
+124 RERGI
-130 GNQKSYSI
+130 GNKRKSYSVE
-138 KYMLFTTNEGAVDGI
+138 YMLYSTEVIGEIKRG
-153 PTKKVK
+153 KKINGLAYYPMFSK
-159 PAFKVDGMPYFPLFA
+159 GQSRIANLKVDA
-174 GKEFK
+174 
-179 HANIKATPFIETLVN
+179 FIETLVK
-194 RKITQQ
+194 RTITKQFE
-200 RDKPLFKKVMMFLKR
+200 KPLFRKVMMFLKTDLQLR
-215 DVDVTNALIE
+215 DMMPDMID
-225 LLNYTDAIIMYDV
+225 YIDAIQILKVIEVDDDGKDYDI
-238 DEAETTEN
+238 
-246 FDVEDEGLRDTTNIS
+246 EDEGLKDTANIS

-269 LIDTEKETVKEAI
+269 LIDPEKETVKEAI
-282 QNNNHKENECWIN
+282 QNNNYRDNECWIN

-326 LNATEE
+326 LNTTEE
-332 DIHKYGI
+332 DIHEYGI
-339 SINAMRK
+339 SINNMKK
-346 VFQFFNIPVK
+346 VFQFFSIPVK
-356 LYNYQCQLIFQ
+356 LYNYQSQLIFQ
-367 YIPDGY
+367 FIPSNYGNGHR
-373 KHNKQ
+373 K
-378 RIFTALL
+378 RIFTALI

-390 YPINGNQDRLF
+390 YPINANQERLC
-401 QLEGGKRS
+401 QLSGQPSFEFT
-409 LDIKASKNFYITDKT
+409 ASKNFYITDKT

-439 KLTDKDEYYLVH
+439 KLTDQDEYYLIH
-451 KDNNLTE
+451 KDNNMTE

-473 YRAGQIS
+473 YRAGRIS
-480 ELKIKFTYKS
+480 ELRIKFTYKS
-490 ADTNKI
+490 ADTRKI
-496 IRRRTQ
+496 IRRKAQ

-511 EKDKTITYTV
+511 EKDKTITYII

-530 LERDISTNMEDK
+530 LERDIDADTEEK
-542 YNRIVEAMFNFNK
+542 YNRIAEAMFNFNK

-580 VPLGYLEKN
+580 VPLGYLDKN
-589 VEFKNL
+589 VDVKNL
-595 VEIDRTKAFTW
+595 VEIDRSKAFTW

-611 TSIPIFNAFDS
+611 SKIPIFNAFDS

-669 TNIKIIYY
+669 SNIKIIYY

-699 LGDDEDDDKQITK
+699 LGDNDDDDKQIKK

-726 NTAQRSDIFNSLRE
+726 NTAQRSVIFNSLKE
-740 ACHYQKEH
+740 ACHYQRKH
-748 GGRIYALHEETC
+748 GGRIYALEEETC

-766 LDEETDEEEEEEEN
+766 LDEETDEEEEED
-780 KTTFGETYYILNT
+780 KTTFGETYYVLNT
-793 TDRQTLVN
+793 TDRKTLVN
-801 GYRYI
+801 GFRYI
-806 KEMLLQYH
+806 KELLLQYH
-814 NYAMYEAYNK
+814 NYAMYEAYTK
-824 LIAKG
+824 LEEKG
-829 IKVYGV
+829 VKVYSV
-835 KSDAFSIHQDHLS
+835 KSDAFTIHQDNLS
-848 KVKPNPNHFIKSYR
+848 KVRPNPNHFIKSYR

-915 EAVCKQII
+915 ETICKQII

-990 DHSDFNVIF
+990 DHSAFNVIF

-1017 VKNNPDKIII
+1017 VKNNPEKIII

-1042 NTQPHDIYA
+1042 NTQPHDQYA
-1051 DMCIDKIFKY
+1051 DQCIDKIFKY
-1061 SIYLKISKRVSD
+1061 CMYLKISKRVSD
-1073 DEQRKKLEDAYTDM
+1073 DEQ
-1087 WIKEMPVDKWV
+1087 
-1098 EKHARYTSE
+1098 EK
-1107 INPHHM
+1107 
-1113 NIAYTN
+1113 
-1119 IRCKSVSDEVR
+1119 IRGC
-1130 RKLGKKGLY
+1130 L
-1139 EVGEEIICRL
+1139 
-1149 YLKTD
+1149 
-1154 DGAKFNAN
+1154 
-1162 IRYKILCIKSS
+1162 
-1173 GIIIENI
+1173 
-1180 KDKKKYTLTEELLNK
+1180 
-1195 HFRYGYCATA
+1195 
-1205 HSCQG
+1205 
-1210 ASINN
+1210 
-1215 SIIIHEWDRSYL
+1215 
-1227 VSREW
+1227 
-1232 IWTAY
+1232 
-1237 TRARDFNKVAFFKNE
+1237 
-1252 KAEEKM
+1252 
-1258 EKQLLINY
+1258 
-1266 LKNKI
+1266 
-1271 EGYKRQDLKSG
+1271 
-1282 RELNEDN
+1282 
-1289 YIDVGW
+1289 
-1295 CMDRL
+1295 
-1300 KGTCQKC
+1300 
-1307 GGDFHIEIKKGTLT
+1307 
-1321 SNFTAQ
+1321 
-1327 RQDNLFAHTK
+1327 
-1337 DNAVAF
+1337 
-1343 CCYCNCSSK
+1343 

>member
-57 ATNNEKQRAKGLKE
+57 ATNNEKQKAKGLKQ
-71 YEKRIAKS
+71 YYKAVEKYGDK
-79 EAQEPITERMRATA
+79 EPITERMRATA
-93 EKAREGKVIKKVRVR
+93 EKAREGKTIKKVKVR

-115 SVASRLSRA
+115 SLASRLVRIA
-124 VASRGF
+124 RERGI
-130 GNQKSYSI
+130 GNKRKSYSVE
-138 KYMLFTTNEGAVDGI
+138 YMLYSTEVIGEIKRG
-153 PTKKVK
+153 KKINGLAYYPMFSK
-159 PAFKVDGMPYFPLFA
+159 GQSRIANLKVDA
-174 GKEFK
+174 
-179 HANIKATPFIETLVN
+179 FIETLVK
-194 RKITQQ
+194 RTITKQFE
-200 RDKPLFKKVMMFLKR
+200 KPLFRKVMMFLKTDLQLR
-215 DVDVTNALIE
+215 DMMPDMID
-225 LLNYTDAIIMYDV
+225 YIDAIQILKVIEVDDDGKDYDI
-238 DEAETTEN
+238 
-246 FDVEDEGLRDTTNIS
+246 EDEGLKDTTNIS

-269 LIDTEKETVKEAI
+269 VIDAEKETVKEAL
-282 QNNNHKENECWIN
+282 QNVNYRDNECWIN

-326 LNATEE
+326 LNTTEE
-332 DIHKYGI
+332 DMHEYGI
-339 SINAMRK
+339 SINNMKK
-346 VFQFFNIPVK
+346 VFWFFNIPVK
-356 LYNYQCQLIFQ
+356 LYDCQCQLIFQ
-367 YIPDGY
+367 YFPPHHDKGHR
-373 KHNKQ
+373 K
-378 RIFTALL
+378 RIFTTII

-390 YPINGNQDRLF
+390 YPINANQDRL
-401 QLEGGKRS
+401 S
-409 LDIKASKNFYITDKT
+409 HLDGEKSIDFTASKNFYITDKT

-439 KLTDKDEYYLVH
+439 KLTDQDEYYLVH
-451 KDNNLTE
+451 KENNLTK

-473 YRAGQIS
+473 YRAGRIS
-480 ELKIKFTYKS
+480 ELKIKFTYRS
-490 ADTNKI
+490 ADTKKI
-496 IRRRTQ
+496 IRRKAQ

-511 EKDKTITYTV
+511 EKDKTITYII

-530 LERDISTNMEDK
+530 LERDIDADTEEK
-542 YNRIVEAMFNFNK
+542 YNRIAEAMFIFNK

-611 TSIPIFNAFDS
+611 SKIPIFNAFDS

-644 VSKGNMFFNKKFN
+644 VLKGNMFFNKKFN
-657 IIYGK
+657 IIYGV

-669 TNIKIIYY
+669 SNIKIIYY
-677 KIPSYIHKVNYK
+677 KQPSYIHKVNYK

-699 LGDDEDDDKQITK
+699 LGDNDDDDKQIKK

-726 NTAQRSDIFNSLRE
+726 NTAQRSVIFNSLKE
-740 ACHYQKEH
+740 ACYYQRKH
-748 GGRIYALHEETC
+748 GGRIYALEEETC

-766 LDEETDEEEEEEEN
+766 LDEETDEEEEEED
-780 KTTFGETYYILNT
+780 KKTFGETYYVLNT
-793 TDRQTLVN
+793 TDRKTLVN
-801 GYRYI
+801 GFRYI
-806 KEMLLQYH
+806 KELLLQYH
-814 NYAMYEAYNK
+814 NFAMYEAYTK
-824 LIAKG
+824 LEEKG
-829 IKVYGV
+829 VKVYGV
-835 KSDAFSIHQDHLS
+835 KSDAFTIHQDDLYRVVP
-848 KVKPNPNHFIKSYR
+848 KPNHFIKSYR

-878 TSRIN
+878 TTRIN

-900 LQENEALDVVDEWDT
+900 LQENEALDVIDEWDT

-990 DHSDFNVIF
+990 DHSAFNVIF

-1130 RKLGKKGLY
+1130 KKLGKKGLY

-1154 DGAKFNAN
+1154 EGAKFNAN
-1162 IRYKILCIKSS
+1162 IRYKILCINSS

-1195 HFRYGYCATA
+1195 HFRYGYCATC

-1215 SIIIHEWDRSYL
+1215 NIVIHEWDRSYL

-1252 KAEEKM
+1252 EVEEKM

-1271 EGYKRQDLKSG
+1271 EGYKKQDMKAG
-1282 RELNEDN
+1282 RELNEN
-1289 YIDVGW
+1289 NFVDVNF
-1295 CMDRL
+1295 CMERL

-1307 GGDFHIEIKKGTLT
+1307 GGDFHIEIKKGALS
-1321 SNFTAQ
+1321 SNFTCQ
-1327 RQDNLFAHTK
+1327 RVDNNFSHTK
-1337 DNAVAF
+1337 DNCVAY
-1343 CCYCNCSSK
+1343 CNYCNCSSK

>member
-1 MKKSIQK
+1 MKKYRK
-8 NINILNS
+8 TLNILNS

-57 ATNNEKQRAKGLKE
+57 ATNNEKQRAKGMKQ
-71 YEKRIAKS
+71 YEKAVEKY
-79 EAQEPITERMRATA
+79 EAQEPITERMAKTA
-93 EKAREGKVIKKVRVR
+93 EKAREAKTIKKVRVR

-124 VASRGF
+124 VANRGF
-130 GNQKSYSI
+130 GTQKSYSI
-138 KYMLFTTNEGAVDGI
+138 KCMLFTTNEGAVDDI

-174 GKEFK
+174 GIDASKY
-179 HANIKATPFIETLVN
+179 ANIKATPFIETLVN

-215 DVDVTNALIE
+215 DFDVKNALME
-225 LLNYTDAIIMYDV
+225 LLNYTDAIIIYKV
-238 DEAETTEN
+238 DEAENTEN
-246 FDVEDEGLRDTTNIS
+246 YDVEDEGLRDTTNIS

-269 LIDTEKETVKEAI
+269 LIDPEKETVKEAI

-326 LNATEE
+326 LNTTEE
-332 DIHKYGI
+332 DIHEYGI
-339 SINAMRK
+339 SINNMKK
-346 VFQFFNIPVK
+346 VFQFFSIPVK
-356 LYNYQCQLIFQ
+356 LYNYQSQLIFQ
-367 YIPDGY
+367 YIPSNYGNGHR
-373 KHNKQ
+373 K
-378 RIFTALL
+378 RIFTALI

-390 YPINGNQDRLF
+390 YPINANQERLC
-401 QLEGGKRS
+401 QLSGQPSFEFT
-409 LDIKASKNFYITDKT
+409 ASKNFYITDKT

-439 KLTDKDEYYLVH
+439 KLTGKDEYYLVH

-473 YRAGQIS
+473 YRADRIS

-490 ADTNKI
+490 ADTRKI
-496 IRRRTQ
+496 IRRKAQ
-502 PYNIPTQTL
+502 PYNIPTKTF
-511 EKDKTITYTV
+511 EEDKTITYII

-530 LERDISTNMEDK
+530 LERDIDADTEEK
-542 YNRIVEAMFNFNK
+542 YNRIAEAMFIFNK

-580 VPLGYLEKN
+580 VPLGYLDKN
-589 VEFKNL
+589 IDVNEL

-611 TSIPIFNAFDS
+611 TKIPIFNAFDS
-622 WKAWDGTL
+622 WKVWDGTL

-644 VSKGNMFFNKKFN
+644 VLKGNMFFNKKFN

-669 TNIKIIYY
+669 SNIKIIYY

-689 SIVDE
+689 SLVDE

-699 LGDDEDDDKQITK
+699 LGDDEEDDKQIKK

-726 NTAQRSDIFNSLRE
+726 NTAQRSVIFNSLKE
-740 ACHYQKEH
+740 ACYYQRKH
-748 GGRIYALHEETC
+748 GGRIYAL
-760 IRKMVD
+760 
-766 LDEETDEEEEEEEN
+766 DEERHERYEEEEEERIH
-780 KTTFGETYYILNT
+780 KGDTYYIFNT
-793 TDRQTLVN
+793 TDRKTLVN
-801 GYRYI
+801 GFRYI
-806 KEMLLQYH
+806 KELLLQYH
-814 NYAMYEAYNK
+814 NYAMYEAYTK
-824 LIAKG
+824 LEKG
-829 IKVYGV
+829 VKVYSV
-835 KSDAFSIHQDHLS
+835 KSDAFTIHQDDLS

-862 EGILNFED
+862 EGILNFES

-900 LQENEALDVVDEWDT
+900 LQENEALDVVDEWDA
-915 EAVCKQII
+915 EVLCKQLIES
-923 PNSPCMI
+923 SPCII
-930 RAKFAGSG
+930 RAKYPGSG
-938 KSYIGQYLNKMG
+938 KSFLGQYLNKMG

-990 DHSDFNVIF
+990 DHSDYNVIF

-1042 NTQPHDIYA
+1042 NTQPHDQYA
-1051 DMCIDKIFKY
+1051 DQCIDKIFKY
-1061 SIYLKISKRVSD
+1061 SMYLKISKRVSD
-1073 DEQRKKLEDAYTDM
+1073 DEQRKKLDDAYTDM

-1130 RKLGKKGLY
+1130 KKLGKKGLY
-1139 EVGEEIICRL
+1139 EVGEEMICRL

-1154 DGAKFNAN
+1154 EGAKFNAN
-1162 IRYKILCIKSS
+1162 IRYKILCINSS
-1173 GIIIENI
+1173 GITIENI

-1307 GGDFHIEIKKGTLT
+1307 GGDFHIEIKKGTLS
-1321 SNFTAQ
+1321 SNFTCQ
-1327 RQDNLFAHTK
+1327 RVDNNFSHAK

>member
-1 MKKSIQK
+1 
-8 NINILNS
+8 
-15 IRDRNRN
+15 
-22 RVPTSTLQ
+22 
-30 KINNIISLYE
+30 
-40 DRKITQLTTAEN
+40 
-52 LIKGI
+52 
-57 ATNNEKQRAKGLKE
+57 
-71 YEKRIAKS
+71 
-79 EAQEPITERMRATA
+79 
-93 EKAREGKVIKKVRVR
+93 
-108 LTGKTKA
+108 
-115 SVASRLSRA
+115 
-124 VASRGF
+124 
-130 GNQKSYSI
+130 
-138 KYMLFTTNEGAVDGI
+138 
-153 PTKKVK
+153 
-159 PAFKVDGMPYFPLFA
+159 
-174 GKEFK
+174 
-179 HANIKATPFIETLVN
+179 
-194 RKITQQ
+194 
-200 RDKPLFKKVMMFLKR
+200 
-215 DVDVTNALIE
+215 
-225 LLNYTDAIIMYDV
+225 
-238 DEAETTEN
+238 
-246 FDVEDEGLRDTTNIS
+246 
-261 IYNFYHQT
+261 
-269 LIDTEKETVKEAI
+269 
-282 QNNNHKENECWIN
+282 
-295 HLLETYEGTEL
+295 
-306 TREKRGS
+306 
-313 LAKTLSRK
+313 
-321 KILEL
+321 
-326 LNATEE
+326 
-332 DIHKYGI
+332 
-339 SINAMRK
+339 
-346 VFQFFNIPVK
+346 
-356 LYNYQCQLIFQ
+356 
-367 YIPDGY
+367 
-373 KHNKQ
+373 
-378 RIFTALL
+378 
-385 KNNHI
+385 
-390 YPINGNQDRLF
+390 
-401 QLEGGKRS
+401 
-409 LDIKASKNFYITDKT
+409 
-424 EPPKY
+424 
-429 KMFSHIDELL
+429 MFSHIDELL
-439 KLTDKDEYYLVH
+439 KLTDQDEYYLVH

-490 ADTNKI
+490 ADTRKI
-496 IRRRTQ
+496 IRRKTQ

-511 EKDKTITYTV
+511 EKDKTITSTV

-530 LERDISTNMEDK
+530 IERDISTNMEDK
-542 YNRIVEAMFNFNK
+542 YNRIVEAMFNFTK

-565 YDDVDI
+565 YDNVDI

-580 VPLGYLEKN
+580 VPLGYLDKN
-589 VEFKNL
+589 IDVNEL

-622 WKAWDGTL
+622 WKACDGTL

-644 VSKGNMFFNKKFN
+644 VLKGNMFFNKKIN

-699 LGDDEDDDKQITK
+699 LGDDEDDDKQIKK

-748 GGRIYALHEETC
+748 GRIYALHEDIHEG
-760 IRKMVD
+760 
-766 LDEETDEEEEEEEN
+766 DEETEEER
-780 KTTFGETYYILNT
+780 KHKGDTYYILNT

-814 NYAMYEAYNK
+814 NYAMYEAYTK
-824 LIAKG
+824 LEAKG
-829 IKVYGV
+829 VKVYSV
-835 KSDAFSIHQDHLS
+835 KSDAFTIHQDDLN
-848 KVKPNPNHFIKSYR
+848 KVRPNPNHFIKSYR

-958 HNRLSQEIEGKATTL
+958 HNRLSQEIEGEATTL

-978 IPVHKGDDLPCF
+978 IPVNKGDDLPCF

-1042 NTQPHDIYA
+1042 NTQPHDQYA
-1051 DMCIDKIFKY
+1051 DQCIDKIFKY
-1061 SIYLKISKRVSD
+1061 SIYLKIPKRVSD
-1073 DEQRKKLEDAYTDM
+1073 DEQRKKLDDAYTDM

-1139 EVGEEIICRL
+1139 EVGEELICRL

-1154 DGAKFNAN
+1154 EGAKFNAN
-1162 IRYKILCIKSS
+1162 IRYKFLCINSS

-1180 KDKKKYTLTEELLNK
+1180 KDKKKHILTEELLNK
-1195 HFRYGYCATA
+1195 HFRYGYCATC

-1215 SIIIHEWDRSYL
+1215 NIVIHEWDKNYL

-1232 IWTAY
+1232 FWTAY

-1258 EKQLLINY
+1258 EQQLLINY

-1271 EGYKRQDLKSG
+1271 DGYKKQDLKAG
-1282 RELNEDN
+1282 RELNEN
-1289 YIDVGW
+1289 NFVDVNF
-1295 CMDRL
+1295 CMERL

-1307 GGDFHIEIKKGTLT
+1307 GGDFHIEIKKGALS
-1321 SNFTAQ
+1321 SNFTCQ
-1327 RQDNLFAHTK
+1327 RVDNNFSHTK
-1337 DNAVAF
+1337 DNCVAY
-1343 CCYCNCSSK
+1343 CNYCNCSSK

>member
-1 MKKSIQK
+1 M
-8 NINILNS
+8 
-15 IRDRNRN
+15 
-22 RVPTSTLQ
+22 PTSILQ
-30 KINNIISLYE
+30 KINQIISLYE
-40 DRKITQLTTAEN
+40 ERRITQLTTAEN

-71 YEKRIAKS
+71 YGKRIEKY
-79 EAQEPITERMRATA
+79 EDKEPIAERMRATA
-93 EKAREGKVIKKVRVR
+93 GKAREAKKVKNVRVR
-108 LTGKTKA
+108 LRQKTKA
-115 SVASRLSRA
+115 SLASRLVRIA
-124 VASRGF
+124 RERGI
-130 GNQKSYSI
+130 GNKRKSYSVE
-138 KYMLFTTNEGAVDGI
+138 YMLYSTEVIGEIKRG
-153 PTKKVK
+153 KKINGLAYYPMFSK
-159 PAFKVDGMPYFPLFA
+159 GQSRIANLKVDA
-174 GKEFK
+174 
-179 HANIKATPFIETLVN
+179 FIETLVK
-194 RKITQQ
+194 RTITKQFE
-200 RDKPLFKKVMMFLKR
+200 KPLFRKVMMFLKTDLQLR
-215 DVDVTNALIE
+215 DMMPDMID
-225 LLNYTDAIIMYDV
+225 YIDAIQILKVIEVDDDGKDYDI
-238 DEAETTEN
+238 
-246 FDVEDEGLRDTTNIS
+246 EDEGLKDTANIS

-269 LIDTEKETVKEAI
+269 VIDPEKETVKEAI

-326 LNATEE
+326 LHTTEE
-332 DIHKYGI
+332 DMHEYGI
-339 SINAMRK
+339 SINNMKK

-356 LYNYQCQLIFQ
+356 LYDCQCQLIFQ
-367 YIPDGY
+367 YFPPHHDKGHR
-373 KHNKQ
+373 K
-378 RIFTALL
+378 RIFTALI

-390 YPINGNQDRLF
+390 YPINANQDRLC
-401 QLEGGKRS
+401 QLNGERAI
-409 LDIKASKNFYITDKT
+409 DFTASKNFYITDKT

-439 KLTDKDEYYLVH
+439 KLTDQDEYYLIH
-451 KDNNLTE
+451 KDNNMTE

-473 YRAGQIS
+473 YRAGRIS
-480 ELKIKFTYKS
+480 ELRIKFTYKS
-490 ADTNKI
+490 ADTRKI
-496 IRRRTQ
+496 IRRKAQ
-502 PYNIPTQTL
+502 PYNIPTKTL
-511 EKDKTITYTV
+511 EKDKTITYII

-530 LERDISTNMEDK
+530 LERDIDADTEEK
-542 YNRIVEAMFNFNK
+542 YNRIAEAMFIFNK

-580 VPLGYLEKN
+580 VPLGYLDKN
-589 VEFKNL
+589 VDVKNL
-595 VEIDRTKAFTW
+595 VEIDRSKAFTW

-611 TSIPIFNAFDS
+611 SKIPIFNAFDS

-644 VSKGNMFFNKKFN
+644 VSKGNMFFNKKIN

-669 TNIKIIYY
+669 SNIKIIYY

-699 LGDDEDDDKQITK
+699 LGDNDDDDKQIKK

-726 NTAQRSDIFNSLRE
+726 NTAQRSVIFNSLKE
-740 ACHYQKEH
+740 ACHYQRKH
-748 GGRIYALHEETC
+748 GGRIYALEEETC

-766 LDEETDEEEEEEEN
+766 LDEETDEEEEED
-780 KTTFGETYYILNT
+780 KTTFGETYYVLNT
-793 TDRQTLVN
+793 TDRKTLVN
-801 GYRYI
+801 GFRYI
-806 KEMLLQYH
+806 KELLLQYH
-814 NYAMYEAYNK
+814 NYAMYEAYTK
-824 LIAKG
+824 LEEKG
-829 IKVYGV
+829 VKVYSV
-835 KSDAFSIHQDHLS
+835 KSDAFTIHQDDMS
-848 KVKPNPNHFIKSYR
+848 KVRPNPNHFIKSYR
-862 EGILNFED
+862 EGILNFES

-878 TSRIN
+878 TTRIN

-900 LQENEALDVVDEWDT
+900 LQENEALDVIDEWDT

-958 HNRLSQEIEGKATTL
+958 HNRLSQEIEGEATTL

-978 IPVHKGDDLPCF
+978 IPVNKGDDLPCF

-1027 GAGDTKQLQPINDLT
+1027 GAGDTKQLPSIQALT
-1042 NTQPHDIYA
+1042 NTQPHDEYA
-1051 DMCIDKIFKY
+1051 DRCVDKIFKY
-1061 SIYLKISKRVSD
+1061 SMYLKVCKRVGEKD
-1073 DEQRKKLEDAYTDM
+1073 RITLDNLYIDFWENKLPIAD
-1087 WIKEMPVDKWV
+1087 II
-1098 EKHARYTSE
+1098 EKYFRYTNK
-1107 INPHHM
+1107 INPEHM

-1130 RKLGKKGLY
+1130 KKLGKINTY
-1139 EVGEEIICRL
+1139 EINEEMICRL

-1154 DGAKFNAN
+1154 EGAKFNAN
-1162 IRYKILCIKSS
+1162 IRYKILCINSK
-1173 GIIIENI
+1173 GITIENI
-1180 KDKKKYTLTEELLNK
+1180 KDKKKYTLPEELLNK

-1215 SIIIHEWDRSYL
+1215 NITIHEWDKSYL

-1232 IWTAY
+1232 LWCSL
-1237 TRARDFNKVAFFKNE
+1237 TRARDFNKIAFFKND
-1252 KAEEKM
+1252 KANERM

-1271 EGYKRQDLKSG
+1271 EGYKRQDLKAS

-1289 YIDVGW
+1289 YIDVDW
-1295 CMDRL
+1295 CLDRL

-1307 GGDFHIEIKKGTLT
+1307 GVDFYIETKNGLLS

-1327 RQDNLFAHTK
+1327 RQDNAFSHTK
-1337 DNAVAF
+1337 DNCQSF
-1343 CCYCNCSSK
+1343 CIYCNCSSK

>member
-57 ATNNEKQRAKGLKE
+57 STNNEKQKAKGLKQYDKAVE
-71 YEKRIAKS
+71 KYEDK
-79 EAQEPITERMRATA
+79 EPIAERMRATA
-93 EKAREGKVIKKVRVR
+93 GKAREAKKVKNVRVR
-108 LTGKTKA
+108 LRQKTKA
-115 SVASRLSRA
+115 SLASRLVRIA
-124 VASRGF
+124 RERGI
-130 GNQKSYSI
+130 GNKRKSYSVE
-138 KYMLFTTNEGAVDGI
+138 YMLYSTEVIGEIKRG
-153 PTKKVK
+153 KKINGLAYYPMFSK
-159 PAFKVDGMPYFPLFA
+159 GQSRIANLKVDA
-174 GKEFK
+174 
-179 HANIKATPFIETLVN
+179 FIETLVK
-194 RKITQQ
+194 RTITKQFE
-200 RDKPLFKKVMMFLKR
+200 KPLFRKVMMFLKTDLQLR
-215 DVDVTNALIE
+215 DMMPDMID
-225 LLNYTDAIIMYDV
+225 YIDAIQILKVIEVDDDGKDYDI
-238 DEAETTEN
+238 
-246 FDVEDEGLRDTTNIS
+246 EDEGLKDTANIS

-269 LIDTEKETVKEAI
+269 LIDPEKETVKEAI
-282 QNNNHKENECWIN
+282 QNNNYRDNECWIN

-326 LNATEE
+326 LNTTEE
-332 DIHKYGI
+332 DIHEYGI
-339 SINAMRK
+339 SINNMKK
-346 VFQFFNIPVK
+346 VFQFFSIPVK
-356 LYNYQCQLIFQ
+356 LYNYQSQLIFQ
-367 YIPDGY
+367 FIPSNYGNGHR
-373 KHNKQ
+373 K
-378 RIFTALL
+378 RSFTALI

-390 YPINGNQDRLF
+390 YPINANQERLC
-401 QLEGGKRS
+401 QLSGQPSFEFT
-409 LDIKASKNFYITDKT
+409 ASKNFYITDKT

-429 KMFSHIDELL
+429 KMFSHIDELR
-439 KLTDKDEYYLVH
+439 KLNDQDEYYLIH
-451 KDNNLTE
+451 KDNNMAE

-473 YRAGQIS
+473 YRAGRIS
-480 ELKIKFTYKS
+480 ELRIKFTYKS
-490 ADTNKI
+490 ADTRKI
-496 IRRRTQ
+496 IRRKAQ
-502 PYNIPTQTL
+502 PYNIATQTL
-511 EKDKTITYTV
+511 EEDKTITYII

-530 LERDISTNMEDK
+530 LERDIDADTEEK
-542 YNRIVEAMFNFNK
+542 YNRIAEAMFIFNK

-580 VPLGYLEKN
+580 VPLGYLDKN
-589 VEFKNL
+589 VDVKNL
-595 VEIDRTKAFTW
+595 VEIDRSKAFTW

-611 TSIPIFNAFDS
+611 SKIPIFNAFDS

-669 TNIKIIYY
+669 SNIKIIYY

-699 LGDDEDDDKQITK
+699 LGDNDDDDDKQIKK

-726 NTAQRSDIFNSLRE
+726 NTAQRSVIFNSLKE
-740 ACHYQKEH
+740 ACHYQRKH
-748 GGRIYALHEETC
+748 GGRIYALEEETC

-766 LDEETDEEEEEEEN
+766 LDEETDEEEEEEEEEED
-780 KTTFGETYYILNT
+780 KTTFGETYYVLNT
-793 TDRQTLVN
+793 TDRKTLVN
-801 GYRYI
+801 GFRYI
-806 KEMLLQYH
+806 KELLLQYH
-814 NYAMYEAYNK
+814 NYAMYEAYTK
-824 LIAKG
+824 LEAKG
-829 IKVYGV
+829 VKVYSV
-835 KSDAFSIHQDHLS
+835 KSDAFTIHREDLN
-848 KVKPNPNHFIKSYR
+848 KVRPNPNHFIKSYR
-862 EGILNFED
+862 EGILNFES

-900 LQENEALDVVDEWDT
+900 LQENEALDVIDEWDT

-990 DHSDFNVIF
+990 DHSAFNVIF

-1042 NTQPHDIYA
+1042 NTQPHDQYA
-1051 DMCIDKIFKY
+1051 DQCIDKIFKY
-1061 SIYLKISKRVSD
+1061 SMYLKISKRVSD
-1073 DEQRKKLEDAYTDM
+1073 DEQRTKLEDAYNDM
-1087 WIKEMPVDKWV
+1087 WVKEMPVDKWV

-1139 EVGEEIICRL
+1139 EVGEEMICRL

-1154 DGAKFNAN
+1154 EGAKFNAN
-1162 IRYKILCIKSS
+1162 IRYKILCINSR
-1173 GIIIENI
+1173 GITIENI

-1195 HFRYGYCATA
+1195 HFRYGYCATC

-1215 SIIIHEWDRSYL
+1215 NIVIHEWDRSYL

-1258 EKQLLINY
+1258 EQQLLINY

-1271 EGYKRQDLKSG
+1271 DGYKEQDLKAG
-1282 RELNEDN
+1282 RELNEN
-1289 YIDVGW
+1289 NFVDVNF
-1295 CMDRL
+1295 CMERL

-1307 GGDFHIEIKKGTLT
+1307 GGDFHIEIKKGALS
-1321 SNFTAQ
+1321 SNFTCQ
-1327 RQDNLFAHTK
+1327 RVDNNFSHTK
-1337 DNAVAF
+1337 DNCVAY
-1343 CCYCNCSSK
+1343 CIYCNCSSK

>member
-1 MKKSIQK
+1 MKKNIEK

-57 ATNNEKQRAKGLKE
+57 ATNNEKQKAKGLKQ
-71 YEKRIAKS
+71 YENAVEKY
-79 EAQEPITERMRATA
+79 EAQQPITERMAKTA
-93 EKAREGKVIKKVRVR
+93 EKAREAKTIKKVRVR

-138 KYMLFTTNEGAVDGI
+138 KYMLFTTNEGAVDGV

-159 PAFKVDGMPYFPLFA
+159 PAFKIDGMSYFPLFA

-215 DVDVTNALIE
+215 DVDVKNALIE
-225 LLNYTDAIIMYDV
+225 LLNYTDAIIMYNV

-246 FDVEDEGLRDTTNIS
+246 YDVEDEGLRDTTNIS

-269 LIDTEKETVKEAI
+269 LIDTERETVKEAI

-326 LNATEE
+326 LKTTEE
-332 DIHKYGI
+332 DMHEYGI
-339 SINAMRK
+339 SINNMKK

-356 LYNYQCQLIFQ
+356 LYDCQCQLIFQ

-373 KHNKQ
+373 KHNRK
-378 RIFTALL
+378 RFFIAII

-401 QLEGGKRS
+401 QLDGEKKRI
-409 LDIKASKNFYITDKT
+409 DIKASKNFFITDRT

-439 KLTDKDEYYLVH
+439 KLTDQDEYYLVH

-490 ADTNKI
+490 ADTRKI
-496 IRRRTQ
+496 IRRKTQ

-530 LERDISTNMEDK
+530 IERDISTNMEDK

-565 YDDVDI
+565 YDNVDI

-580 VPLGYLEKN
+580 VPLGYLDKN
-589 VEFKNL
+589 IDVNEL

-630 DINKLSSLTLYKVE
+630 DINRLSSLTLYKVE
-644 VSKGNMFFNKKFN
+644 VLKGNMFFNKKFN

-699 LGDDEDDDKQITK
+699 LGDGEDDDKQIKK

-748 GGRIYALHEETC
+748 GGRIYALHED
-760 IRKMVD
+760 IRER
-766 LDEETDEEEEEEEN
+766 DEETEEERRH
-780 KTTFGETYYILNT
+780 KGDTYYILNT

-801 GYRYI
+801 GFRYI

-814 NYAMYEAYNK
+814 NYAMYEAYTK
-824 LIAKG
+824 LEEKG
-829 IKVYGV
+829 VKVYSV
-835 KSDAFSIHQDHLS
+835 KSDAFTIHQDDLS

-915 EAVCKQII
+915 ETICKQII
-923 PNSPCMI
+923 PNSPCVI
-930 RAKFAGSG
+930 RAKYPGSG
-938 KSYIGQYLNKMG
+938 KSFIGAYFKNLG
-950 YNVLFVVP
+950 YNVLTVVP

-1042 NTQPHDIYA
+1042 NTQPHDQYA
-1051 DMCIDKIFKY
+1051 DQCIDKIFKY
-1061 SIYLKISKRVSD
+1061 SMYLKISKRASD
-1073 DEQRKKLEDAYTDM
+1073 DEQRKKLDNAYTDM
-1087 WIKEMPVDKWV
+1087 WVNKMPEDKWV

-1162 IRYKILCIKSS
+1162 IRYKILCINSW
-1173 GIIIENI
+1173 GITIENI

-1252 KAEEKM
+1252 KADEKM
-1258 EKQLLINY
+1258 EQQLLINY

-1271 EGYKRQDLKSG
+1271 DGYKKQDLKAG
-1282 RELNEDN
+1282 RELNEN
-1289 YIDVGW
+1289 NFVDVNF
-1295 CMDRL
+1295 CMERL

-1307 GGDFHIEIKKGTLT
+1307 GGDFHIEIKKGALS
-1321 SNFTAQ
+1321 SNFTCQ
-1327 RQDNLFAHTK
+1327 RVDNNFSHTK
-1337 DNAVAF
+1337 DNCVAY
-1343 CCYCNCSSK
+1343 CNYCNCSSK

>member
-1 MKKSIQK
+1 M
-8 NINILNS
+8 NG
-15 IRDRNRN
+15 
-22 RVPTSTLQ
+22 
-30 KINNIISLYE
+30 E
-40 DRKITQLTTAEN
+40 
-52 LIKGI
+52 
-57 ATNNEKQRAKGLKE
+57 RA
-71 YEKRIAKS
+71 
-79 EAQEPITERMRATA
+79 
-93 EKAREGKVIKKVRVR
+93 
-108 LTGKTKA
+108 
-115 SVASRLSRA
+115 
-124 VASRGF
+124 
-130 GNQKSYSI
+130 
-138 KYMLFTTNEGAVDGI
+138 
-153 PTKKVK
+153 
-159 PAFKVDGMPYFPLFA
+159 
-174 GKEFK
+174 
-179 HANIKATPFIETLVN
+179 
-194 RKITQQ
+194 
-200 RDKPLFKKVMMFLKR
+200 
-215 DVDVTNALIE
+215 
-225 LLNYTDAIIMYDV
+225 
-238 DEAETTEN
+238 
-246 FDVEDEGLRDTTNIS
+246 
-261 IYNFYHQT
+261 
-269 LIDTEKETVKEAI
+269 ID
-282 QNNNHKENECWIN
+282 
-295 HLLETYEGTEL
+295 
-306 TREKRGS
+306 
-313 LAKTLSRK
+313 
-321 KILEL
+321 
-326 LNATEE
+326 
-332 DIHKYGI
+332 
-339 SINAMRK
+339 
-346 VFQFFNIPVK
+346 
-356 LYNYQCQLIFQ
+356 
-367 YIPDGY
+367 
-373 KHNKQ
+373 
-378 RIFTALL
+378 FTA
-385 KNNHI
+385 
-390 YPINGNQDRLF
+390 
-401 QLEGGKRS
+401 
-409 LDIKASKNFYITDKT
+409 SKKKFYITDKT

-429 KMFSHIDELL
+429 KMFSHIDESL
-439 KLTDKDEYYLVH
+439 KLTDQDEYYLIH
-451 KDNNLTE
+451 KENNLTK

-473 YRAGQIS
+473 YRAGRIS
-480 ELKIKFTYKS
+480 ELRIKFTYKS
-490 ADTNKI
+490 ADTRKI
-496 IRRRTQ
+496 IRRKAQ
-502 PYNIPTQTL
+502 PYNIPTKTL
-511 EKDKTITYTV
+511 EKDKTITYII

-530 LERDISTNMEDK
+530 LERDIATDTEDK
-542 YNRIVEAMFNFNK
+542 YNRIAEAMFNFNK

-580 VPLGYLEKN
+580 VPLGYLEKH

-611 TSIPIFNAFDS
+611 SKIPIFNAFDS

-669 TNIKIIYY
+669 SNIKIIYY

-699 LGDDEDDDKQITK
+699 LGDNDDDDKQIKK

-726 NTAQRSDIFNSLRE
+726 NTAQRSVIFNSLKE
-740 ACHYQKEH
+740 ACHYQRKH
-748 GGRIYALHEETC
+748 GGRIYALEEETC

-766 LDEETDEEEEEEEN
+766 LNEETDDEEEED
-780 KTTFGETYYILNT
+780 KTTFGETYYVLNT
-793 TDRQTLVN
+793 TDRKTLVN
-801 GYRYI
+801 GFRYI
-806 KEMLLQYH
+806 KELLLQYH
-814 NYAMYEAYNK
+814 NYAMYEAYTK
-824 LIAKG
+824 LEEKG
-829 IKVYGV
+829 VKVYSV
-835 KSDAFSIHQDHLS
+835 KSDAFSIHQDDLS
-848 KVKPNPNHFIKSYR
+848 KVRPNPNHFIKSYR
-862 EGILNFED
+862 EGILDFED

-900 LQENEALDVVDEWDT
+900 LQENEALDVIDEWDT

-958 HNRLSQEIEGKATTL
+958 HNRLSQEIEGEATTL

-978 IPVHKGDDLPCF
+978 IPVNKGDDLPCF

-999 FDEIFMSNIYIY
+999 FDEIFMSNIYIH

-1027 GAGDTKQLQPINDLT
+1027 GAGDTKQLPPINDLT
-1042 NTQPHDIYA
+1042 NTQPHDQYA
-1051 DMCIDKIFKY
+1051 DQCKDKIFKY

-1073 DEQRKKLEDAYTDM
+1073 DEQRKKLEDAYNDM
-1087 WIKEMPVDKWV
+1087 WINKMPVDKWV

-1107 INPHHM
+1107 INPQHM
-1113 NIAYTN
+1113 NIVYTN

-1130 RKLGKKGLY
+1130 KKLGKKGLY
-1139 EVGEEIICRL
+1139 EVGEEMICRL

-1154 DGAKFNAN
+1154 EGAKFNAN
-1162 IRYKILCIKSS
+1162 IRYKILCINSW
-1173 GIIIENI
+1173 GITIENI

-1195 HFRYGYCATA
+1195 HFRYGYCATC

-1215 SIIIHEWDRSYL
+1215 NIVIHEWDKSYL

-1237 TRARDFNKVAFFKNE
+1237 TRARDFNKVAFFKNV

-1258 EKQLLINY
+1258 EQQLLINY

-1271 EGYKRQDLKSG
+1271 DGYKKQDMKAG
-1282 RELNEDN
+1282 RELNENN
-1289 YIDVGW
+1289 YVDVNF
-1295 CMDRL
+1295 CMERL

-1307 GGDFHIEIKKGTLT
+1307 GGDFHIEIKKGALS
-1321 SNFTAQ
+1321 SNFTCQ
-1327 RQDNLFAHTK
+1327 RVDNNFSHTK
-1337 DNAVAF
+1337 DNCVAY
-1343 CCYCNCSSK
+1343 CNYCNCSSK

>member
-1 MKKSIQK
+1 MTKKSIQK

-57 ATNNEKQRAKGLKE
+57 ATNNEKQKAKGMKQ
-71 YEKRIAKS
+71 YEKAVEKYES
-79 EAQEPITERMRATA
+79 ATPAGERMAKTA

-124 VASRGF
+124 VANRGF
-130 GNQKSYSI
+130 GNQKSYPI
-138 KYMLFTTNEGAVDGI
+138 RYMLFTTNEGAVDGI

-174 GKEFK
+174 GKDFK
-179 HANIKATPFIETLVN
+179 QANIKATPFIETLVN

-215 DVDVTNALIE
+215 DVDVKNALIE

-246 FDVEDEGLRDTTNIS
+246 YDVEDEGLRDTTNIS

-326 LNATEE
+326 LNTTEE
-332 DIHKYGI
+332 DIHEYGI
-339 SINAMRK
+339 SINNMKK
-346 VFQFFNIPVK
+346 VFQFFNLPVK

-373 KHNKQ
+373 KHNKK

-490 ADTNKI
+490 ADTRKI
-496 IRRRTQ
+496 IRRKTQ

-511 EKDKTITYTV
+511 EKDKTVIYTV

-530 LERDISTNMEDK
+530 IERDISTNMEDK

-580 VPLGYLEKN
+580 VPLGYLDKN
-589 VEFKNL
+589 VDVENL

-644 VSKGNMFFNKKFN
+644 VLKGNMFFNKKFN

-699 LGDDEDDDKQITK
+699 LGDDEEDDKQIKK

-748 GGRIYALHEETC
+748 GGRIYALHEDIHE
-760 IRKMVD
+760 R
-766 LDEETDEEEEEEEN
+766 DEETEEERRH
-780 KTTFGETYYILNT
+780 KGDTYYILNT

-806 KEMLLQYH
+806 KELLLQYH
-814 NYAMYEAYNK
+814 NYAMYEAYTK
-824 LIAKG
+824 LEAKG
-829 IKVYGV
+829 VKVYSV
-835 KSDAFSIHQDHLS
+835 KSDAFTIHQDDLS

-862 EGILNFED
+862 EGILNFES

-900 LQENEALDVVDEWDT
+900 LQENEALDVIDEWDT

-958 HNRLSQEIEGKATTL
+958 HNRLSQEIEGEATTL

-978 IPVHKGDDLPCF
+978 IPVNKGDDLPCF

-1017 VKNNPDKIII
+1017 VKNNPKKIII
-1027 GAGDTKQLQPINDLT
+1027 GAGDTKQLPPINDLT
-1042 NTQPHDIYA
+1042 NTQPHDQYA
-1051 DMCIDKIFKY
+1051 DQCIDKIFKY

-1073 DEQRKKLEDAYTDM
+1073 DEQRKRLEDAFNDM
-1087 WIKEMPVDKWV
+1087 WINEMPVDKWV

-1107 INPHHM
+1107 INPHYM

-1130 RKLGKKGLY
+1130 KKLGKKGLY
-1139 EVGEEIICRL
+1139 EVGEEMICRL

-1154 DGAKFNAN
+1154 RDAKFNAN
-1162 IRYKILCIKSS
+1162 IRYKILCINSS

-1180 KDKKKYTLTEELLNK
+1180 KDKNKYMLTEELLNK
-1195 HFRYGYCATA
+1195 HFRYGYCATC

-1210 ASINN
+1210 ASIDNN
-1215 SIIIHEWDRSYL
+1215 IVIHEWDKSYL

-1258 EKQLLINY
+1258 ERQLLINY

-1271 EGYKRQDLKSG
+1271 DGYKKQDLKAG
-1282 RELNEDN
+1282 RELNENN
-1289 YIDVGW
+1289 YVDVNF
-1295 CMDRL
+1295 CMERL

-1307 GGDFHIEIKKGTLT
+1307 GGDFHIEIKKGALS
-1321 SNFTAQ
+1321 SNFTCQ
-1327 RQDNLFAHTK
+1327 RVDNNFSHTK
-1337 DNAVAF
+1337 DNCVAY
-1343 CCYCNCSSK
+1343 CNYCNCSSK

>member
-22 RVPTSTLQ
+22 RVPTSILQ
-30 KINNIISLYE
+30 KINQIISLYE
-40 DRKITQLTTAEN
+40 ERRITQLTTAEN

-71 YEKRIAKS
+71 YEKRIEKY
-79 EAQEPITERMRATA
+79 EDKEPIAERMRATA
-93 EKAREGKVIKKVRVR
+93 GKAREAKKVKNVRVR
-108 LTGKTKA
+108 LRQKTKA
-115 SVASRLSRA
+115 SLASRLVRIA
-124 VASRGF
+124 RERGI
-130 GNQKSYSI
+130 GNKRKSYSVE
-138 KYMLFTTNEGAVDGI
+138 YMLYSTEVIGEIKRG
-153 PTKKVK
+153 KKINGLAYYPMFSK
-159 PAFKVDGMPYFPLFA
+159 GQSRIANLKVDA
-174 GKEFK
+174 
-179 HANIKATPFIETLVN
+179 FIETLVK
-194 RKITQQ
+194 RTITKQFE
-200 RDKPLFKKVMMFLKR
+200 KPLFRKVMMFLKTDLQLR
-215 DVDVTNALIE
+215 DMMPDMID
-225 LLNYTDAIIMYDV
+225 YIDAIQILKVIEVDDDGKDYDI
-238 DEAETTEN
+238 
-246 FDVEDEGLRDTTNIS
+246 EDEGLKDTTNIS

-269 LIDTEKETVKEAI
+269 VIDTEKETVKEAI
-282 QNNNHKENECWIN
+282 QNNNYRDNECWIN

-326 LNATEE
+326 LNTTEE
-332 DIHKYGI
+332 DIHEYGI
-339 SINAMRK
+339 SIKAMKK
-346 VFQFFNIPVK
+346 VFQFFNLPVK

-367 YIPDGY
+367 YFPSDYGRGHR
-373 KHNKQ
+373 K
-378 RIFTALL
+378 RIFTALI

-390 YPINGNQDRLF
+390 YPINANQDRLS
-401 QLEGGKRS
+401 QVDGKERC
-409 LDIKASKNFYITDKT
+409 LDIKVSKNFYITDKT

-439 KLTDKDEYYLVH
+439 KLTDQDEYYLVH
-451 KDNNLTE
+451 KDNNLME

-473 YRAGQIS
+473 YRAGKIS
-480 ELKIKFTYKS
+480 DLKIKFTYKS
-490 ADTNKI
+490 ADTKKI
-496 IRRRTQ
+496 IRRRAQ
-502 PYNIPTQTL
+502 PYNIPTKTL
-511 EKDKTITYTV
+511 EKDRTV
-521 STQDLSKDT
+521 NYIISTQDLSKDT
-530 LERDISTNMEDK
+530 LERDIDADTEEK
-542 YNRIVEAMFNFNK
+542 YNRIAEAMFIFNK

-580 VPLGYLEKN
+580 VPLGYLDKN
-589 VEFKNL
+589 IDVNEL
-595 VEIDRTKAFTW
+595 VEIDRSKAFTW

-611 TSIPIFNAFDS
+611 TKIPIFNAFDS

-630 DINKLSSLTLYKVE
+630 DINRLSSLTLYKVE
-644 VSKGNMFFNKKFN
+644 VSKADIFFNKKFN

-677 KIPSYIHKVNYK
+677 KMPSYIHKVNYK

-699 LGDDEDDDKQITK
+699 LGDDEDDDKQIKK

-726 NTAQRSDIFNSLRE
+726 NTSQRSDIFNSLKE
-740 ACHYQKEH
+740 ACYYQRKQ
-748 GGRIYALHEETC
+748 GGRIYALEEETR

-766 LDEETDEEEEEEEN
+766 LNEETDGEEEEED
-780 KTTFGETYYILNT
+780 KTTFGETYFVLNT
-793 TDRQTLVN
+793 TVRQKLVN
-801 GYRYI
+801 GFRYI
-806 KEMLLQYH
+806 KELLLQYH
-814 NYAMYEAYNK
+814 NYAMYEAYTK
-824 LIAKG
+824 LEAKG
-829 IKVYGV
+829 VKVYSV
-835 KSDAFSIHQDHLS
+835 KSDAFTIHQDDLS
-848 KVKPNPNHFIKSYR
+848 KVRPNPNHFIKSYR
-862 EGILNFED
+862 EDILDFED

-900 LQENEALDVVDEWDT
+900 LQENEALDVIDEWDT

-978 IPVHKGDDLPCF
+978 IPVNKGDDLPCF
-990 DHSDFNVIF
+990 DHSDYNVIF

-1042 NTQPHDIYA
+1042 NTQPHDQYA
-1051 DMCIDKIFKY
+1051 DQCIDKIFKY

-1073 DEQRKKLEDAYTDM
+1073 DEQRKKLDNAYTDM

-1130 RKLGKKGLY
+1130 KKLGKKGLY

-1154 DGAKFNAN
+1154 EGAKFNAN
-1162 IRYKILCIKSS
+1162 IRYKILCINSW
-1173 GIIIENI
+1173 GITIENI

-1337 DNAVAF
+1337 DNCQSF
-1343 CCYCNCSSK
+1343 CVYCNCSSK

>member
-1 MKKSIQK
+1 MTKKSIQK

-57 ATNNEKQRAKGLKE
+57 ATNNEKQKAKGMKQ
-71 YEKRIAKS
+71 YEKAVEKYES
-79 EAQEPITERMRATA
+79 ATPAGERMAKTA
-93 EKAREGKVIKKVRVR
+93 EKAREAKTIKKVKVR

-115 SVASRLSRA
+115 SLASRLVRIA
-124 VASRGF
+124 RERGI
-130 GNQKSYSI
+130 GNKRKSYSVE
-138 KYMLFTTNEGAVDGI
+138 YMLYSTEVIGEIKRG
-153 PTKKVK
+153 KKINGLAYYPMFSK
-159 PAFKVDGMPYFPLFA
+159 GQSRIANLKVDA
-174 GKEFK
+174 
-179 HANIKATPFIETLVN
+179 FIETLVK
-194 RKITQQ
+194 RTITKQFE
-200 RDKPLFKKVMMFLKR
+200 KPLFRKVMMFLKTDLQLR
-215 DVDVTNALIE
+215 DMMPDMID
-225 LLNYTDAIIMYDV
+225 YIDAIQILKVIEVDDDGKDYDI
-238 DEAETTEN
+238 
-246 FDVEDEGLRDTTNIS
+246 EDEGLKDTTNIS
-261 IYNFYHQT
+261 IYNSYHQT

-326 LNATEE
+326 LNTTEE
-332 DIHKYGI
+332 DIHEYGI
-339 SINAMRK
+339 SINNMKK
-346 VFQFFNIPVK
+346 VFQFFNLPVK

-367 YIPDGY
+367 YFPSNYTKGHS
-373 KHNKQ
+373 K
-378 RIFTALL
+378 RIFTALI

-390 YPINGNQDRLF
+390 YPINANQDRLS
-401 QLEGGKRS
+401 QVDGKERC
-409 LDIKASKNFYITDKT
+409 LDIKVSKNFYITDKT
-424 EPPKY
+424 APPKY

-439 KLTDKDEYYLVH
+439 KLTDQDEYYLIH
-451 KDNNLTE
+451 KDNNLMK

-473 YRAGQIS
+473 YRAGKIS
-480 ELKIKFTYKS
+480 DLKIKFTYKS
-490 ADTNKI
+490 ADTKKI
-496 IRRRTQ
+496 IRRKAQ
-502 PYNIPTQTL
+502 PYNIPTKTL
-511 EKDKTITYTV
+511 EKDRTV
-521 STQDLSKDT
+521 NYIISTQDLSKET
-530 LERDISTNMEDK
+530 LERDIDADTEDK
-542 YNRIVEAMFNFNK
+542 YNRIAEAMFVFNK

-580 VPLGYLEKN
+580 VPLGYLDKN
-589 VEFKNL
+589 VDVKNL
-595 VEIDRTKAFTW
+595 VEIDRSKAFTW

-611 TSIPIFNAFDS
+611 TKIPIFNAFDS
-622 WKAWDGTL
+622 WKVWDGTL

-644 VSKGNMFFNKKFN
+644 VLKGNMFFNKKFN

-669 TNIKIIYY
+669 SNIKIIYY
-677 KIPSYIHKVNYK
+677 KIPSFIHKVNYK

-699 LGDDEDDDKQITK
+699 LGDDEEDDKQIKK

-726 NTAQRSDIFNSLRE
+726 NTSQRSDIFNSLKE
-740 ACHYQKEH
+740 ACYYQRKQ
-748 GGRIYALHEETC
+748 GGRIYALEEE
-760 IRKMVD
+760 IQER
-766 LDEETDEEEEEEEN
+766 DEEEDEERRH
-780 KTTFGETYYILNT
+780 KGDTYFVLNT
-793 TDRQTLVN
+793 TVREKLVN
-801 GYRYI
+801 GFRYI
-806 KEMLLQYH
+806 KELLLQYH
-814 NYAMYEAYNK
+814 NFAMYEAYTK
-824 LIAKG
+824 LEEKG
-829 IKVYGV
+829 VKVYSV
-835 KSDAFSIHQDHLS
+835 KSDAFTIHRYDLFRVVPQ
-848 KVKPNPNHFIKSYR
+848 PNHFIKLYR
-862 EGILNFED
+862 EGILNFES

-958 HNRLSQEIEGKATTL
+958 HNRLSQEIEGNATTL

-978 IPVHKGDDLPCF
+978 IPVNKGDDLPCF
-990 DHSDFNVIF
+990 DHSDYNVIF

-1027 GAGDTKQLQPINDLT
+1027 GAGDTKQLPPINDLT
-1042 NTQPHDIYA
+1042 NTQPHDQYA
-1051 DMCIDKIFKY
+1051 DQCIDKIFKY
-1061 SIYLKISKRVSD
+1061 SMYLKICKRVGEED
-1073 DEQRKKLEDAYTDM
+1073 RIKLDEMYNDFWERN
-1087 WIKEMPVDKWV
+1087 MPLKDFI
-1098 EKHARYTSE
+1098 EKYFRYTSK
-1107 INPHHM
+1107 INPEHM

-1139 EVGEEIICRL
+1139 EVGEEMICRL

-1154 DGAKFNAN
+1154 EGAKFNAN
-1162 IRYKILCIKSS
+1162 IRYKILCINSK
-1173 GIIIENI
+1173 GITIENI

-1195 HFRYGYCATA
+1195 HFRYGYCATC

-1215 SIIIHEWDRSYL
+1215 NITIHEWDRSYL

-1232 IWTAY
+1232 VWTSL

-1258 EKQLLINY
+1258 EQQLLINY
-1266 LKNKI
+1266 FKNKI
-1271 EGYKRQDLKSG
+1271 DGYKKQDLKAG
-1282 RELNEDN
+1282 RELNENN
-1289 YIDVGW
+1289 YVDVNF
-1295 CMDRL
+1295 CMERL

-1307 GGDFHIEIKKGTLT
+1307 GGDFHIEIKKGALS
-1321 SNFTAQ
+1321 SNFTCQ
-1327 RQDNLFAHTK
+1327 RIDNNFSHTK
-1337 DNAVAF
+1337 DNCVAY
-1343 CCYCNCSSK
+1343 CNYCNCSSK